1 MESITA
7 ARNISGLEPMSV
19 LHGIA
24 PLCVPMSVSGDFADE
39 VGNRAVPRIVSL
51 WERLGLFYMLEQP
64 QTAPVSNTRV
74 TVNNFTAQMIFRLCS
89 FSHTDRLIERYQ
101 PGSVFPENIRRASQE
116 NVRMIRSAEMRRVF
130 RALTENSRYTEEV
143 GRVFRLI
150 FEKETGGI
158 PLQTVCRALAAL
170 LGSSGGGAV
179 FTAQQR
185 RIFERIAAV
194 LGSEYPESP
203 AAVEISRLGS
213 ASGFT
218 EEQRARILS
227 AVGKTGNRPQ
237 TDAAQI
243 VVQLAERGKSAVE
256 AAELI
261 RREVR
266 SYGFTERHYDRESIR
281 EMIGAVPGRIAP
293 AGRSAAF
300 IAADPESAAARNGA
314 ARPAGG
320 IYEAA
325 ALLYQE
331 LSGTGSDDSA
341 GKTDSST
348 TQQNVEF
355 RRLSGKMTAGISA
368 VFSDILN
375 SAQYGLNNPRYQVE
389 RRIPDRIFRENVL
402 GKAVSAN
409 AETGKP
415 GGIGIPGTSEHSEK
429 AKYAGALN
437 PASEITMKFYADSPA
452 GRLLEQISDGMVNSE
467 SRRGISEYSRQFE
480 IPVSELLAGARLN
493 AGAGIDFG
501 EKQGLSESGEAHVV
515 PMNNMDAPQDVTQT
529 MALPEPILNNFQAEE
544 TGANSVS
551 LWSSFEKSVEGRL
564 TSLFSEIS
572 RNVNFGGRTIVLS
585 GSDTHSES
593 MRTVQNQ
600 VCITAPAL
608 RRILSRFSFET
619 DIYSTAQHSNSDTA
633 LTSVV
638 NETTELLRRYS
649 FEENRHQNSPETHI
663 YQDYSFRETSG
674 FSEKNTIHNS
684 STALTFN
691 NAVQKENEEAP
702 AHSTSK
708 NTNHP
713 TGAVLPPEPQSNA
726 AQREQLILP
735 ERSTS
740 ETANHLTG
748 TLLSPEPQSNAAQR
762 EQLILPERSTSETAN
777 QLAGAVLPPE
787 PQSNAAQTEQ
797 LTIPERS
804 TSENVNQL
812 TGTVLSPEPQSNAAQ
827 REQLILPERSTS
839 ETANQLTGAVLP
851 PEPQS
856 KAAQR
861 EQLTL
866 PERSISETVNQLTG
880 AVLPPE
886 PQSNAAE
893 PDQLTLPERSISET
907 ANQLAGAVLPPE
919 PQSNAAQREQLTIQ
933 ERSTSE
939 NANNLTGAVLPPEP
953 QSNAVQREQLILPE
967 RSTSETANQLTGTVL
982 PPEPQSNAAQREQL
996 ILPERSTSETANQLT
1011 GTVLPPEPQSNAAK
1025 TEQLILPERST
1036 SETANHLTGTLL
1048 SPEPQSKAAQRKQL
1062 TLPERSTS
1070 ETANNLTGAVLP
1082 PEPQSN
1088 AAKTE
1093 LLTPLAQSETQNNER
1108 RTAGSYRDRL
1118 DNKTLSVIDQLI
1130 AETRQPVPV
1139 PEIKEAIPEPEP
1151 ELNYISSEKSVE
1163 SSDVIRSVNIVR
1175 ESIVRHTESHM
1186 SRLIERAYRNSLP
1199 EQPEKKPFTF
1209 RTAEN
1214 TENMLML
1221 VPPTEMDRYRA
1232 QQPYMN
1238 SLPPIELKEPQPA
1251 QAPAETSRTV
1261 TTNRQVTV
1269 NTSVDG
1275 GISSLTRDEIS
1286 RLTDKVYERIENRLA
1301 RERRR
1306 MGL

>member
-130 RALTENSRYTEEV
+130 RALMENSRYTEEV

-203 AAVEISRLGS
+203 AAVEISRLGA

-237 TDAAQI
+237 TDAAKM

-261 RREVR
+261 RSEVR
-266 SYGFTERHYDRESIR
+266 SYGFTERHYDRESFR

-293 AGRSAAF
+293 AGRTAAF
-300 IAADPESAAARNGA
+300 IAADPESTAARNGA

-348 TQQNVEF
+348 TQRNVEF

-375 SAQYGLNNPRYQVE
+375 SAQYSLNNPRYQAE

-415 GGIGIPGTSEHSEK
+415 EGIGIPGTSEHSEK

-437 PASEITMKFYADSPA
+437 PASEITMRFYADSPA

-501 EKQGLSESGEAHVV
+501 EKQGLSQSGEARVV

-564 TSLFSEIS
+564 ISLFSEIS
-572 RNVNFGGRTIVLS
+572 RNVNFGGRTVVLS

-726 AQREQLILP
+726 AQREQLTLP

-740 ETANHLTG
+740 ET
-748 TLLSPEPQSNAAQR
+748 
-762 EQLILPERSTSETAN
+762 
-777 QLAGAVLPPE
+777 
-787 PQSNAAQTEQ
+787 
-797 LTIPERS
+797 
-804 TSENVNQL
+804 VNQL
-812 TGTVLSPEPQSNAAQ
+812 TGT
-827 REQLILPERSTS
+827 
-839 ETANQLTGAVLP
+839 VLP

-893 PDQLTLPERSISET
+893 PDQLTLPERSTSETVNQFTGTVLPPEPQSNAAEPNQLTLPERSTSET
-907 ANQLAGAVLPPE
+907 ANHLTGAVLPPE
-919 PQSNAAQREQLTIQ
+919 PQSNAAQREQLT
-933 ERSTSE
+933 
-939 NANNLTGAVLPPEP
+939 
-953 QSNAVQREQLILPE
+953 LPE
-967 RSTSETANQLTGTVL
+967 RSISETINQLTGTML
-982 PPEPQSNAAQREQL
+982 P
-996 ILPERSTSETANQLT
+996 
-1011 GTVLPPEPQSNAAK
+1011 
-1025 TEQLILPERST
+1025 
-1036 SETANHLTGTLL
+1036 
-1048 SPEPQSKAAQRKQL
+1048 PEPQSKAAQREQL
-1062 TLPERSTS
+1062 ILPERSTS

-1088 AAKTE
+1088 AAQREQLTLPERSISETANQLTGAVLSPEPQSNAAQREQLILPERSISETANHLTGAVLSPEPQSNAARTE

-1163 SSDVIRSVNIVR
+1163 PSDVIRSVNIVR

-1214 TENMLML
+1214 TENMVML

-1251 QAPAETSRTV
+1251 QAPAENSRTV

>member
-1 MESITA
+1 M
-7 ARNISGLEPMSV
+7 
-19 LHGIA
+19 
-24 PLCVPMSVSGDFADE
+24 
-39 VGNRAVPRIVSL
+39 
-51 WERLGLFYMLEQP
+51 
-64 QTAPVSNTRV
+64 
-74 TVNNFTAQMIFRLCS
+74 
-89 FSHTDRLIERYQ
+89 
-101 PGSVFPENIRRASQE
+101 
-116 NVRMIRSAEMRRVF
+116 
-130 RALTENSRYTEEV
+130 
-143 GRVFRLI
+143 
-150 FEKETGGI
+150 
-158 PLQTVCRALAAL
+158 
-170 LGSSGGGAV
+170 
-179 FTAQQR
+179 
-185 RIFERIAAV
+185 

-203 AAVEISRLGS
+203 AAVEISRLGA

-237 TDAAQI
+237 TDAAQM

-261 RREVR
+261 RSEVR

-300 IAADPESAAARNGA
+300 LAADPESAAARNGA

-348 TQQNVEF
+348 TQRNVEF

-375 SAQYGLNNPRYQVE
+375 SAQYSLNNPRYQAE
-389 RRIPDRIFRENVL
+389 RRIPERIFRENVL

-415 GGIGIPGTSEHSEK
+415 GRIGIPGTSEHSEK

-437 PASEITMKFYADSPA
+437 PASEITMRFYADSPA

-501 EKQGLSESGEAHVV
+501 EKRGLSQSGEARVV
-515 PMNNMDAPQDVTQT
+515 PMNNTDAPQDVTQT
-529 MALPEPILNNFQAEE
+529 MAFPEPILNNFQAEE

-572 RNVNFGGRTIVLS
+572 RNVNFGGRTVVLS
-585 GSDTHSES
+585 GSDTHSKS

-619 DIYSTAQHSNSDTA
+619 DIYSTAQHSNSDTT

-638 NETTELLRRYS
+638 SETAELLRRYS

-674 FSEKNTIHNS
+674 FSEKNTVYNS

-726 AQREQLILP
+726 A
-735 ERSTS
+735 
-740 ETANHLTG
+740 
-748 TLLSPEPQSNAAQR
+748 EPD
-762 EQLILPERSTSETAN
+762 
-777 QLAGAVLPPE
+777 
-787 PQSNAAQTEQ
+787 Q
-797 LTIPERS
+797 LTI
-804 TSENVNQL
+804 
-812 TGTVLSPEPQSNAAQ
+812 
-827 REQLILPERSTS
+827 PERSTS

-856 KAAQR
+856 NAAQR

-866 PERSISETVNQLTG
+866 PERSTSETV
-880 AVLPPE
+880 
-886 PQSNAAE
+886 
-893 PDQLTLPERSISET
+893 
-907 ANQLAGAVLPPE
+907 
-919 PQSNAAQREQLTIQ
+919 
-933 ERSTSE
+933 
-939 NANNLTGAVLPPEP
+939 
-953 QSNAVQREQLILPE
+953 
-967 RSTSETANQLTGTVL
+967 NQLTGTVL

-1011 GTVLPPEPQSNAAK
+1011 GVVLPPEPQSNAAEPDQLTHPERSTSETANQLTGVVLPPESQSNAAK

-1036 SETANHLTGTLL
+1036 SETVN
-1048 SPEPQSKAAQRKQL
+1048 Q
-1062 TLPERSTS
+1062 
-1070 ETANNLTGAVLP
+1070 LTGAVLP

-1088 AAKTE
+1088 AARTE

-1163 SSDVIRSVNIVR
+1163 PSDVIRSVNIVR

-1186 SRLIERAYRNSLP
+1186 SRLIERAYRNTLP

-1214 TENMLML
+1214 TENMVML
-1221 VPPTEMDRYRA
+1221 VPPAEMDRYRA

-1251 QAPAETSRTV
+1251 QAPAENSRTV

>member
-203 AAVEISRLGS
+203 AAVEISRLGA

-227 AVGKTGNRPQ
+227 SVGKTGNRPQ
-237 TDAAQI
+237 TDAAQM

-261 RREVR
+261 RSEVR

-293 AGRSAAF
+293 VGRSAAF
-300 IAADPESAAARNGA
+300 LAADPESAAARNGA

-348 TQQNVEF
+348 TQRNVEF

-375 SAQYGLNNPRYQVE
+375 SAQYSLNNPRYQAE
-389 RRIPDRIFRENVL
+389 RKIPERIFRENVL
-402 GKAVSAN
+402 GKTVSAN

-415 GGIGIPGTSEHSEK
+415 GEIGIPGTSEHSEK

-437 PASEITMKFYADSPA
+437 PASEITMRFYADSPA

-480 IPVSELLAGARLN
+480 IPVSELLTGAQLN

-572 RNVNFGGRTIVLS
+572 RNVNFGGRTVVLS

-608 RRILSRFSFET
+608 RRILSRLSFET
-619 DIYSTAQHSNSDTA
+619 DIYSTTQHSNSDTA

-638 NETTELLRRYS
+638 NETAELLRRYS
-649 FEENRHQNSPETHI
+649 FEEDRHQNSPETHI

-674 FSEKNTIHNS
+674 FSEKNTVHNS

-713 TGAVLPPEPQSNA
+713 TGAVLS
-726 AQREQLILP
+726 
-735 ERSTS
+735 S
-740 ETANHLTG
+740 
-748 TLLSPEPQSNAAQR
+748 EPQSNAAQR

-787 PQSNAAQTEQ
+787 S
-797 LTIPERS
+797 
-804 TSENVNQL
+804 
-812 TGTVLSPEPQSNAAQ
+812 QSNAAQ

-839 ETANQLTGAVLP
+839 ET
-851 PEPQS
+851 
-856 KAAQR
+856 
-861 EQLTL
+861 
-866 PERSISETVNQLTG
+866 VNQLTG
-880 AVLPPE
+880 
-886 PQSNAAE
+886 
-893 PDQLTLPERSISET
+893 T
-907 ANQLAGAVLPPE
+907 
-919 PQSNAAQREQLTIQ
+919 
-933 ERSTSE
+933 
-939 NANNLTGAVLPPEP
+939 VLPPEP

-967 RSTSETANQLTGTVL
+967 RSTSETANHLTGAVF
-982 PPEPQSNAAQREQL
+982 PPEL
-996 ILPERSTSETANQLT
+996 
-1011 GTVLPPEPQSNAAK
+1011 QSNAAK
-1025 TEQLILPERST
+1025 TEQLILPERSI
-1036 SETANHLTGTLL
+1036 SETANHLTG
-1048 SPEPQSKAAQRKQL
+1048 
-1062 TLPERSTS
+1062 
-1070 ETANNLTGAVLP
+1070 AVLS

-1088 AAKTE
+1088 AARTE

-1163 SSDVIRSVNIVR
+1163 PSDVIRSVNIVR

-1186 SRLIERAYRNSLP
+1186 SRLIERAYRNTLP
-1199 EQPEKKPFTF
+1199 EQPEKKPFKF

-1214 TENMLML
+1214 TENMVML

-1251 QAPAETSRTV
+1251 QAPAENSRTV

>member
-116 NVRMIRSAEMRRVF
+116 NVRMIRSAEMRSVF
-130 RALTENSRYTEEV
+130 RAFTENSRYTEEV

-203 AAVEISRLGS
+203 VAVEISRLGA

-227 AVGKTGNRPQ
+227 AVGRTGNRPQ
-237 TDAAQI
+237 TDAAQM

-261 RREVR
+261 RSEVR

-281 EMIGAVPGRIAP
+281 EMVGAVPGRIAP

-300 IAADPESAAARNGA
+300 IAADPESTAARNGA

-348 TQQNVEF
+348 TQRNVEF

-375 SAQYGLNNPRYQVE
+375 SAQYSLNNPRYRAE

-415 GGIGIPGTSEHSEK
+415 GEIGIPGTSEHSEK
-429 AKYAGALN
+429 AKYAGTLN
-437 PASEITMKFYADSPA
+437 PASEIAMKFYADSPA
-452 GRLLEQISDGMVNSE
+452 GRLLELISDGMANSE

-480 IPVSELLAGARLN
+480 IPVSELLAGAQLN

-501 EKQGLSESGEAHVV
+501 EKQGLSESGEARVV

-544 TGANSVS
+544 AGANSVS

-572 RNVNFGGRTIVLS
+572 RNVNFGGRTVVLS
-585 GSDTHSES
+585 ESDTHPES

-649 FEENRHQNSPETHI
+649 FEEDRHQNSPETHI

-674 FSEKNTIHNS
+674 FSEKNTVHNS

-726 AQREQLILP
+726 AQREQLTLP
-735 ERSTS
+735 ERSTSETANQLTGVVLSPEPQSNAAQREQLTLPERSIS

-762 EQLILPERSTSETAN
+762 EQL
-777 QLAGAVLPPE
+777 
-787 PQSNAAQTEQ
+787 
-797 LTIPERS
+797 
-804 TSENVNQL
+804 
-812 TGTVLSPEPQSNAAQ
+812 
-827 REQLILPERSTS
+827 
-839 ETANQLTGAVLP
+839 
-851 PEPQS
+851 
-856 KAAQR
+856 
-861 EQLTL
+861 TL
-866 PERSISETVNQLTG
+866 P
-880 AVLPPE
+880 
-886 PQSNAAE
+886 
-893 PDQLTLPERSISET
+893 DRSISET
-907 ANQLAGAVLPPE
+907 ANHLTGAVLPPE
-919 PQSNAAQREQLTIQ
+919 PQSNAAQREQLTI
-933 ERSTSE
+933 
-939 NANNLTGAVLPPEP
+939 PEP
-953 QSNAVQREQLILPE
+953 
-967 RSTSETANQLTGTVL
+967 STSETVNQPTGTVL
-982 PPEPQSNAAQREQL
+982 PPEPQSNAAR
-996 ILPERSTSETANQLT
+996 
-1011 GTVLPPEPQSNAAK
+1011 
-1025 TEQLILPERST
+1025 
-1036 SETANHLTGTLL
+1036 
-1048 SPEPQSKAAQRKQL
+1048 
-1062 TLPERSTS
+1062 
-1070 ETANNLTGAVLP
+1070 
-1082 PEPQSN
+1082 
-1088 AAKTE
+1088 TE

-1163 SSDVIRSVNIVR
+1163 PSDVIRSVNIVR

-1214 TENMLML
+1214 TENMVML

-1251 QAPAETSRTV
+1251 QAPAESSRTV

>member
-130 RALTENSRYTEEV
+130 RALMENSRYTEEV

-203 AAVEISRLGS
+203 AAVEISRLGA

-237 TDAAQI
+237 TDAAKM

-261 RREVR
+261 RSEVR
-266 SYGFTERHYDRESIR
+266 SYGFTERHYDRESFR

-293 AGRSAAF
+293 AGRTAAF
-300 IAADPESAAARNGA
+300 IAADPESTAARNGA

-348 TQQNVEF
+348 TQRNVEF

-375 SAQYGLNNPRYQVE
+375 SAQYSLNNPRYQAE

-415 GGIGIPGTSEHSEK
+415 EGIGIPGTSEHSEK

-437 PASEITMKFYADSPA
+437 PASEITMRFYADSPA

-501 EKQGLSESGEAHVV
+501 EKQGLSQSGEARVV

-564 TSLFSEIS
+564 ISLFSEIS
-572 RNVNFGGRTIVLS
+572 RNVNFGGRTVVLS

-726 AQREQLILP
+726 AQREQLTLP

-740 ETANHLTG
+740 ET
-748 TLLSPEPQSNAAQR
+748 
-762 EQLILPERSTSETAN
+762 
-777 QLAGAVLPPE
+777 V
-787 PQSNAAQTEQ
+787 
-797 LTIPERS
+797 
-804 TSENVNQL
+804 
-812 TGTVLSPEPQSNAAQ
+812 
-827 REQLILPERSTS
+827 
-839 ETANQLTGAVLP
+839 
-851 PEPQS
+851 
-856 KAAQR
+856 
-861 EQLTL
+861 
-866 PERSISETVNQLTG
+866 
-880 AVLPPE
+880 
-886 PQSNAAE
+886 
-893 PDQLTLPERSISET
+893 
-907 ANQLAGAVLPPE
+907 
-919 PQSNAAQREQLTIQ
+919 
-933 ERSTSE
+933 
-939 NANNLTGAVLPPEP
+939 
-953 QSNAVQREQLILPE
+953 
-967 RSTSETANQLTGTVL
+967 NQLTGTVL
-982 PPEPQSNAAQREQL
+982 PPEPQSNAAQ
-996 ILPERSTSETANQLT
+996 
-1011 GTVLPPEPQSNAAK
+1011 
-1025 TEQLILPERST
+1025 
-1036 SETANHLTGTLL
+1036 
-1048 SPEPQSKAAQRKQL
+1048 
-1062 TLPERSTS
+1062 
-1070 ETANNLTGAVLP
+1070 
-1082 PEPQSN
+1082 
-1088 AAKTE
+1088 TE
-1093 LLTPLAQSETQNNER
+1093 LLTPLAQSETKNNER

-1130 AETRQPVPV
+1130 AETRQPIPV

-1163 SSDVIRSVNIVR
+1163 PSDVIRSVNIVR

-1186 SRLIERAYRNSLP
+1186 SRLIERAYRNTLP

-1214 TENMLML
+1214 TENMVML
-1221 VPPTEMDRYRA
+1221 VPPAEMDRYRA

-1251 QAPAETSRTV
+1251 QAPAENSRTV

>member
-194 LGSEYPESP
+194 LGSEYPETP
-203 AAVEISRLGS
+203 AAVEISRLGA

-237 TDAAQI
+237 TDAAQM

-261 RREVR
+261 RSEVR

-300 IAADPESAAARNGA
+300 LAADPESAAARNGA

-348 TQQNVEF
+348 TQRNVEF

-375 SAQYGLNNPRYQVE
+375 SAQYSLNNPRYQAE
-389 RRIPDRIFRENVL
+389 RRIPERIFRENVL

-415 GGIGIPGTSEHSEK
+415 GRIGIPGTSEHSEK

-437 PASEITMKFYADSPA
+437 PASEITMRFYADSPA

-501 EKQGLSESGEAHVV
+501 EKQGLSQSGEARVV

-529 MALPEPILNNFQAEE
+529 MALPEPIMNNFQAEE
-544 TGANSVS
+544 AGANSVS

-572 RNVNFGGRTIVLS
+572 RNVNFGGRTAVLS

-638 NETTELLRRYS
+638 NETAELLRRYS
-649 FEENRHQNSPETHI
+649 FEEDRHQNSPETHI

-674 FSEKNTIHNS
+674 FSEKNTVHNS

-726 AQREQLILP
+726 VQREQLTLP
-735 ERSTS
+735 E
-740 ETANHLTG
+740 
-748 TLLSPEPQSNAAQR
+748 P
-762 EQLILPERSTSETAN
+762 STSETAN
-777 QLAGAVLPPE
+777 QFTGTVLPPE

-797 LTIPERS
+797 LT
-804 TSENVNQL
+804 
-812 TGTVLSPEPQSNAAQ
+812 
-827 REQLILPERSTS
+827 LPERSTS
-839 ETANQLTGAVLP
+839 ET
-851 PEPQS
+851 
-856 KAAQR
+856 
-861 EQLTL
+861 
-866 PERSISETVNQLTG
+866 VNQLTG
-880 AVLPPE
+880 
-886 PQSNAAE
+886 
-893 PDQLTLPERSISET
+893 T
-907 ANQLAGAVLPPE
+907 
-919 PQSNAAQREQLTIQ
+919 
-933 ERSTSE
+933 
-939 NANNLTGAVLPPEP
+939 VLPPEP

-967 RSTSETANQLTGTVL
+967 RSTSETANHLTGAVF
-982 PPEPQSNAAQREQL
+982 PPEL
-996 ILPERSTSETANQLT
+996 
-1011 GTVLPPEPQSNAAK
+1011 QSNAAK
-1025 TEQLILPERST
+1025 TEQLILPERSI
-1036 SETANHLTGTLL
+1036 SETANHLTG
-1048 SPEPQSKAAQRKQL
+1048 
-1062 TLPERSTS
+1062 
-1070 ETANNLTGAVLP
+1070 AVLS

-1088 AAKTE
+1088 AARTE

-1163 SSDVIRSVNIVR
+1163 PSDVIRSVNIVR

-1186 SRLIERAYRNSLP
+1186 SRLIERAYRNTLP

-1214 TENMLML
+1214 TENMVML

-1251 QAPAETSRTV
+1251 QAPAENSRTV
-1261 TTNRQVTV
+1261 TTNRQITV

>member
-51 WERLGLFYMLEQP
+51 WERLGLFYMIEQP
-64 QTAPVSNTRV
+64 QTAPVSNTHV

-185 RIFERIAAV
+185 RLFERIAAV

-203 AAVEISRLGS
+203 AAVEISRLGA

-237 TDAAQI
+237 TDAAQM

-261 RREVR
+261 RSEVR

-293 AGRSAAF
+293 VGRSAAF
-300 IAADPESAAARNGA
+300 IAADSESAAARNGV

-348 TQQNVEF
+348 TQRNVEF

-375 SAQYGLNNPRYQVE
+375 SAQYSLNNPRYQAE

-437 PASEITMKFYADSPA
+437 PASEIAMKFYADSPA

-501 EKQGLSESGEAHVV
+501 EKQGLSQSGEARVV

-529 MALPEPILNNFQAEE
+529 MALPEPILNNFQQAEE
-544 TGANSVS
+544 AGANSVS

-572 RNVNFGGRTIVLS
+572 RNVNTGGRTAVLS
-585 GSDTHSES
+585 ESDTHPES

-674 FSEKNTIHNS
+674 FSEKNTVYNS

-713 TGAVLPPEPQSNA
+713 TGAVLS
-726 AQREQLILP
+726 
-735 ERSTS
+735 
-740 ETANHLTG
+740 
-748 TLLSPEPQSNAAQR
+748 
-762 EQLILPERSTSETAN
+762 
-777 QLAGAVLPPE
+777 
-787 PQSNAAQTEQ
+787 
-797 LTIPERS
+797 
-804 TSENVNQL
+804 
-812 TGTVLSPEPQSNAAQ
+812 
-827 REQLILPERSTS
+827 
-839 ETANQLTGAVLP
+839 
-851 PEPQS
+851 
-856 KAAQR
+856 
-861 EQLTL
+861 
-866 PERSISETVNQLTG
+866 
-880 AVLPPE
+880 
-886 PQSNAAE
+886 
-893 PDQLTLPERSISET
+893 
-907 ANQLAGAVLPPE
+907 
-919 PQSNAAQREQLTIQ
+919 
-933 ERSTSE
+933 
-939 NANNLTGAVLPPEP
+939 PEP
-953 QSNAVQREQLILPE
+953 QSNAVQREQLTLPE

-996 ILPERSTSETANQLT
+996 TIQ
-1011 GTVLPPEPQSNAAK
+1011 
-1025 TEQLILPERST
+1025 ERST

-1048 SPEPQSKAAQRKQL
+1048 SPEPQSNAAEPDQLKHPERSTSETANQLAGAVLPPESQSNAAQREQLILPERSTSETVNQL
-1062 TLPERSTS
+1062 TGTVLPPEPQSNAVQREQLILPERSTS
-1070 ETANNLTGAVLP
+1070 ETANHLTGAVFPPELQSNAAKTEQLILPERSISETANHLTGAVLS

-1088 AAKTE
+1088 AARTE

-1163 SSDVIRSVNIVR
+1163 PSDVIRSVNIVR

-1186 SRLIERAYRNSLP
+1186 SRLIERAYRNTLP

-1214 TENMLML
+1214 TENMVML

-1251 QAPAETSRTV
+1251 QAPAENSRTV
-1261 TTNRQVTV
+1261 TTNRQITV

>member
-203 AAVEISRLGS
+203 AAVEISRLGA

-227 AVGKTGNRPQ
+227 SVGKTGNRPQ
-237 TDAAQI
+237 TDAAQM

-261 RREVR
+261 RSEVR

-293 AGRSAAF
+293 VGRSAAF
-300 IAADPESAAARNGA
+300 LAADPESAAARNGA

-348 TQQNVEF
+348 TQRNVEF

-375 SAQYGLNNPRYQVE
+375 SAQYSLNNPRYQAE
-389 RRIPDRIFRENVL
+389 RKIPERIFRENVL
-402 GKAVSAN
+402 GKTVSAN

-415 GGIGIPGTSEHSEK
+415 GEIGIPGTSEHSEK

-437 PASEITMKFYADSPA
+437 PASEITMRFYADSPA

-480 IPVSELLAGARLN
+480 IPVSELLTGAQLN

-544 TGANSVS
+544 AGANSVS

-638 NETTELLRRYS
+638 NETAELLRRYS
-649 FEENRHQNSPETHI
+649 FEEDRHQNSPETHI

-674 FSEKNTIHNS
+674 FSEKNTVHNS

-726 AQREQLILP
+726 AQREQLTLP

-740 ETANHLTG
+740 ETAHHLTG
-748 TLLSPEPQSNAAQR
+748 
-762 EQLILPERSTSETAN
+762 
-777 QLAGAVLPPE
+777 V
-787 PQSNAAQTEQ
+787 
-797 LTIPERS
+797 
-804 TSENVNQL
+804 
-812 TGTVLSPEPQSNAAQ
+812 VLSPEPQSNAAQ
-827 REQLILPERSTS
+827 REQL
-839 ETANQLTGAVLP
+839 
-851 PEPQS
+851 
-856 KAAQR
+856 
-861 EQLTL
+861 TL
-866 PERSISETVNQLTG
+866 PERSI
-880 AVLPPE
+880 
-886 PQSNAAE
+886 
-893 PDQLTLPERSISET
+893 
-907 ANQLAGAVLPPE
+907 
-919 PQSNAAQREQLTIQ
+919 
-933 ERSTSE
+933 
-939 NANNLTGAVLPPEP
+939 
-953 QSNAVQREQLILPE
+953 
-967 RSTSETANQLTGTVL
+967 
-982 PPEPQSNAAQREQL
+982 
-996 ILPERSTSETANQLT
+996 
-1011 GTVLPPEPQSNAAK
+1011 
-1025 TEQLILPERST
+1025 

-1088 AAKTE
+1088 AAQTE
-1093 LLTPLAQSETQNNER
+1093 LLTPLAQSETKNNER

-1163 SSDVIRSVNIVR
+1163 PSDVIRSVNIVR

-1214 TENMLML
+1214 TENMVML
-1221 VPPTEMDRYRA
+1221 VPPAEMDRYRA

-1251 QAPAETSRTV
+1251 QAPAENSRTV

>member
-544 TGANSVS
+544 AGANSVS

-638 NETTELLRRYS
+638 NETAELLRRYS
-649 FEENRHQNSPETHI
+649 FEEDRHQNSPETHI

-713 TGAVLPPEPQSNA
+713 
-726 AQREQLILP
+726 
-735 ERSTS
+735 
-740 ETANHLTG
+740 
-748 TLLSPEPQSNAAQR
+748 
-762 EQLILPERSTSETAN
+762 
-777 QLAGAVLPPE
+777 
-787 PQSNAAQTEQ
+787 
-797 LTIPERS
+797 
-804 TSENVNQL
+804 
-812 TGTVLSPEPQSNAAQ
+812 
-827 REQLILPERSTS
+827 
-839 ETANQLTGAVLP
+839 
-851 PEPQS
+851 
-856 KAAQR
+856 
-861 EQLTL
+861 
-866 PERSISETVNQLTG
+866 
-880 AVLPPE
+880 
-886 PQSNAAE
+886 
-893 PDQLTLPERSISET
+893 
-907 ANQLAGAVLPPE
+907 
-919 PQSNAAQREQLTIQ
+919 
-933 ERSTSE
+933 
-939 NANNLTGAVLPPEP
+939 
-953 QSNAVQREQLILPE
+953 
-967 RSTSETANQLTGTVL
+967 
-982 PPEPQSNAAQREQL
+982 
-996 ILPERSTSETANQLT
+996 
-1011 GTVLPPEPQSNAAK
+1011 
-1025 TEQLILPERST
+1025 
-1036 SETANHLTGTLL
+1036 
-1048 SPEPQSKAAQRKQL
+1048 
-1062 TLPERSTS
+1062 
-1070 ETANNLTGAVLP
+1070 TGAVLP

-1163 SSDVIRSVNIVR
+1163 PSDVIRSVNIVR

-1214 TENMLML
+1214 TENMVML
-1221 VPPTEMDRYRA
+1221 VPPAEMDRYRA

-1261 TTNRQVTV
+1261 TTNRQITV

>member
-64 QTAPVSNTRV
+64 QTAQVSNTRV

-203 AAVEISRLGS
+203 AAVEISRLGA

-218 EEQRARILS
+218 EEQRAHILS
-227 AVGKTGNRPQ
+227 AVGKTGNPPQ
-237 TDAAQI
+237 TDAAQM

-261 RREVR
+261 RSEVR

-281 EMIGAVPGRIAP
+281 EMIGAVPGKIAP
-293 AGRSAAF
+293 VGRSAAF
-300 IAADPESAAARNGA
+300 IAADSESAAARNGV

-348 TQQNVEF
+348 TQRNVEF

-375 SAQYGLNNPRYQVE
+375 SAQYSLNNPRYQAE
-389 RRIPDRIFRENVL
+389 RRIPERIFRENVL

-437 PASEITMKFYADSPA
+437 PASEITMRFYADSPA

-467 SRRGISEYSRQFE
+467 FRRGISEYSRQFE

-501 EKQGLSESGEAHVV
+501 EKQGLSESGEARVV
-515 PMNNMDAPQDVTQT
+515 PMNNMDAPQDITQT
-529 MALPEPILNNFQAEE
+529 MALPEPILNNLQAEE
-544 TGANSVS
+544 NGANSVS

-572 RNVNFGGRTIVLS
+572 RNVNFGGRTVVLS
-585 GSDTHSES
+585 GSDTHSKS

-608 RRILSRFSFET
+608 RRILSRLSFET

-638 NETTELLRRYS
+638 NETAELLRRYS
-649 FEENRHQNSPETHI
+649 FEENLHQNSPETHI

-674 FSEKNTIHNS
+674 FSEKNTVYNS

-726 AQREQLILP
+726 AQREQLTIQ
-735 ERSTS
+735 ESSTS
-740 ETANHLTG
+740 ETANHLTSAV
-748 TLLSPEPQSNAAQR
+748 LPPEPQSNAAQR
-762 EQLILPERSTSETAN
+762 EQLI
-777 QLAGAVLPPE
+777 
-787 PQSNAAQTEQ
+787 
-797 LTIPERS
+797 
-804 TSENVNQL
+804 
-812 TGTVLSPEPQSNAAQ
+812 
-827 REQLILPERSTS
+827 
-839 ETANQLTGAVLP
+839 
-851 PEPQS
+851 
-856 KAAQR
+856 
-861 EQLTL
+861 L

-886 PQSNAAE
+886 PQSNAAQTE
-893 PDQLTLPERSISET
+893 QLILPERSISEH
-907 ANQLAGAVLPPE
+907 ANNLTGTVLPPE

-933 ERSTSE
+933 ERSISE
-939 NANNLTGAVLPPEP
+939 HANNLTGAVIPPEP
-953 QSNAVQREQLILPE
+953 QSNAAQREQLTFPE

-996 ILPERSTSETANQLT
+996 TIQESSISETVNQLTGAVLPPEPQSNAAQREQLILPERSTSETVNQLT
-1011 GTVLPPEPQSNAAK
+1011 GTVLPPEPQSNAVQR
-1025 TEQLILPERST
+1025 EQLTLPERSI
-1036 SETANHLTGTLL
+1036 SETVNHLTGTLL
-1048 SPEPQSKAAQRKQL
+1048 S
-1062 TLPERSTS
+1062 
-1070 ETANNLTGAVLP
+1070 

-1093 LLTPLAQSETQNNER
+1093 LLTPPAQSETQNNER

-1130 AETRQPVPV
+1130 AETRQSVPV
-1139 PEIKEAIPEPEP
+1139 PEIKEAISEPEP

-1163 SSDVIRSVNIVR
+1163 PSDVIRSVNIVR

-1214 TENMLML
+1214 TENMVML

-1286 RLTDKVYERIENRLA
+1286 RLTDKVYERIETRLV

>member
-51 WERLGLFYMLEQP
+51 WERLGLFYMIEQP
-64 QTAPVSNTRV
+64 QTAPVSNTHV

-203 AAVEISRLGS
+203 AAVEISRLGA

-237 TDAAQI
+237 TDAAQM
-243 VVQLAERGKSAVE
+243 VVQLAEHGKSAVE

-325 ALLYQE
+325 ELLYQE

-544 TGANSVS
+544 AGANSVS

-638 NETTELLRRYS
+638 NETAELLRRYS
-649 FEENRHQNSPETHI
+649 FEEDRHQNSPETHI

-674 FSEKNTIHNS
+674 FSEKNIVHNS

-702 AHSTSK
+702 
-708 NTNHP
+708 
-713 TGAVLPPEPQSNA
+713 
-726 AQREQLILP
+726 
-735 ERSTS
+735 
-740 ETANHLTG
+740 
-748 TLLSPEPQSNAAQR
+748 
-762 EQLILPERSTSETAN
+762 ERSTSETAN
-777 QLAGAVLPPE
+777 QLTGVVFSPE

-797 LTIPERS
+797 LI
-804 TSENVNQL
+804 
-812 TGTVLSPEPQSNAAQ
+812 
-827 REQLILPERSTS
+827 
-839 ETANQLTGAVLP
+839 
-851 PEPQS
+851 
-856 KAAQR
+856 
-861 EQLTL
+861 
-866 PERSISETVNQLTG
+866 
-880 AVLPPE
+880 
-886 PQSNAAE
+886 
-893 PDQLTLPERSISET
+893 LPERSISET
-907 ANQLAGAVLPPE
+907 ANQL
-919 PQSNAAQREQLTIQ
+919 
-933 ERSTSE
+933 
-939 NANNLTGAVLPPEP
+939 TGA
-953 QSNAVQREQLILPE
+953 
-967 RSTSETANQLTGTVL
+967 VL

-1011 GTVLPPEPQSNAAK
+1011 GTVLTPEPQSNAAKTEQLILPERSISETANQLTGTVLPPEPQSNAAQREQLTLPERSTSETANQLTGVVLPPESQSNAAK

-1036 SETANHLTGTLL
+1036 SETVN
-1048 SPEPQSKAAQRKQL
+1048 Q
-1062 TLPERSTS
+1062 
-1070 ETANNLTGAVLP
+1070 LTGAVLP

-1088 AAKTE
+1088 AARTE

-1163 SSDVIRSVNIVR
+1163 LSDVIRSVNIVR

-1186 SRLIERAYRNSLP
+1186 SRLIERAYRNTLP

-1214 TENMLML
+1214 TENMVML

-1251 QAPAETSRTV
+1251 QAPAENSRTV
-1261 TTNRQVTV
+1261 TTNRQITV

>member
-179 FTAQQR
+179 FTTQQR

-203 AAVEISRLGS
+203 AAVEISRLGA

-237 TDAAQI
+237 TDAAQM

-261 RREVR
+261 RSEVR

-348 TQQNVEF
+348 TQRNVEF

-375 SAQYGLNNPRYQVE
+375 SAQYSLNNPRYQAE
-389 RRIPDRIFRENVL
+389 RKIPERIFRENVL
-402 GKAVSAN
+402 GKTVSAN

-415 GGIGIPGTSEHSEK
+415 GEIGIPGTSEHSEK

-437 PASEITMKFYADSPA
+437 PASEITMRFYADSPA

-480 IPVSELLAGARLN
+480 IPVSELLTGAQLN

-544 TGANSVS
+544 AGANSVS

-638 NETTELLRRYS
+638 NETAELLRRYS
-649 FEENRHQNSPETHI
+649 FEEDRHQNSPETHI

-674 FSEKNTIHNS
+674 FSEKNTVHNS

-691 NAVQKENEEAP
+691 NVVQKENEEAP

-713 TGAVLPPEPQSNA
+713 TGAVL
-726 AQREQLILP
+726 
-735 ERSTS
+735 
-740 ETANHLTG
+740 
-748 TLLSPEPQSNAAQR
+748 SPEPQSNAAQR
-762 EQLILPERSTSETAN
+762 EQLTLPERSTSET
-777 QLAGAVLPPE
+777 V
-787 PQSNAAQTEQ
+787 
-797 LTIPERS
+797 
-804 TSENVNQL
+804 
-812 TGTVLSPEPQSNAAQ
+812 
-827 REQLILPERSTS
+827 
-839 ETANQLTGAVLP
+839 NQLTGAVLP

-856 KAAQR
+856 NAA
-861 EQLTL
+861 EPDQLTL
-866 PERSISETVNQLTG
+866 PERSTSETVNQLTG

-967 RSTSETANQLTGTVL
+967 RSTSETVNQLTGAVLSPEPQSKAAQRDQLILPERSISETANQLTGTVL
-982 PPEPQSNAAQREQL
+982 PPEPQSNAAQREHLTIQEL
-996 ILPERSTSETANQLT
+996 STSETANHLT
-1011 GTVLPPEPQSNAAK
+1011 GAVLSPEPQSNAA
-1025 TEQLILPERST
+1025 EPDQLILPERST
-1036 SETANHLTGTLL
+1036 SETANHLTG
-1048 SPEPQSKAAQRKQL
+1048 
-1062 TLPERSTS
+1062 
-1070 ETANNLTGAVLP
+1070 AVLP
-1082 PEPQSN
+1082 PEPQSD
-1088 AAKTE
+1088 AAQTE

-1130 AETRQPVPV
+1130 AETRQPIPV

-1163 SSDVIRSVNIVR
+1163 PSDVIRSVNIVR

-1186 SRLIERAYRNSLP
+1186 SRLIERAYRNTLP

-1214 TENMLML
+1214 TENMVML
-1221 VPPTEMDRYRA
+1221 VPPAEMDRYRA

-1251 QAPAETSRTV
+1251 QAPAENSRTV

>member
-1 MESITA
+1 MENITA

-64 QTAPVSNTRV
+64 QTAPVSNTHV

-203 AAVEISRLGS
+203 AAVEISRLGA

-227 AVGKTGNRPQ
+227 AVGRTGNRPQ
-237 TDAAQI
+237 TDAAQM

-261 RREVR
+261 RSEVR

-281 EMIGAVPGRIAP
+281 EMVGAVPGRIAP

-300 IAADPESAAARNGA
+300 IAADPESTAARNGV

-331 LSGTGSDDSA
+331 LSGTGSDESA

-348 TQQNVEF
+348 TQRNVEF

-375 SAQYGLNNPRYQVE
+375 SAQYSLNNPRYQAE

-415 GGIGIPGTSEHSEK
+415 GGIGIPGTSEHLEK

-437 PASEITMKFYADSPA
+437 PASEIAMKFYADSPA
-452 GRLLEQISDGMVNSE
+452 GRLLELISDGLVNSE

-480 IPVSELLAGARLN
+480 FPVSELLAGARLN

-501 EKQGLSESGEAHVV
+501 EKQGLSESGEARVV
-515 PMNNMDAPQDVTQT
+515 PMNNMDAPQDITQT
-529 MALPEPILNNFQAEE
+529 MALPEPILNNLQAEE
-544 TGANSVS
+544 NGANSVS

-572 RNVNFGGRTIVLS
+572 RNVNFGGRTVVLS
-585 GSDTHSES
+585 GSDTHSKS

-608 RRILSRFSFET
+608 RRILSRLSFET

-638 NETTELLRRYS
+638 NETAELLRRYS
-649 FEENRHQNSPETHI
+649 FEENLHQNSPETHI

-674 FSEKNTIHNS
+674 FSEKNTVYNS

-726 AQREQLILP
+726 AQREQLTIQ
-735 ERSTS
+735 ESSTS
-740 ETANHLTG
+740 ETANHLTSAV
-748 TLLSPEPQSNAAQR
+748 LPPEPQSNAAQR
-762 EQLILPERSTSETAN
+762 EQLI
-777 QLAGAVLPPE
+777 
-787 PQSNAAQTEQ
+787 
-797 LTIPERS
+797 
-804 TSENVNQL
+804 
-812 TGTVLSPEPQSNAAQ
+812 
-827 REQLILPERSTS
+827 
-839 ETANQLTGAVLP
+839 
-851 PEPQS
+851 
-856 KAAQR
+856 
-861 EQLTL
+861 L

-886 PQSNAAE
+886 PQSNAAQTE
-893 PDQLTLPERSISET
+893 QLILPERSISEH
-907 ANQLAGAVLPPE
+907 ANNLTGTVLPPE
-919 PQSNAAQREQLTIQ
+919 PQSNAA
-933 ERSTSE
+933 
-939 NANNLTGAVLPPEP
+939 EP
-953 QSNAVQREQLILPE
+953 DQLILPE
-967 RSTSETANQLTGTVL
+967 RSTSETANQLTGAVL
-982 PPEPQSNAAQREQL
+982 SPEPQSNAAR
-996 ILPERSTSETANQLT
+996 
-1011 GTVLPPEPQSNAAK
+1011 
-1025 TEQLILPERST
+1025 
-1036 SETANHLTGTLL
+1036 
-1048 SPEPQSKAAQRKQL
+1048 
-1062 TLPERSTS
+1062 
-1070 ETANNLTGAVLP
+1070 
-1082 PEPQSN
+1082 
-1088 AAKTE
+1088 TE

-1214 TENMLML
+1214 TENMVML
-1221 VPPTEMDRYRA
+1221 VPPTEIDRYRA

-1261 TTNRQVTV
+1261 TTNRQITV

-1286 RLTDKVYERIENRLA
+1286 RLTDKVYERIETRLV

>member
-1 MESITA
+1 MENITA

-51 WERLGLFYMLEQP
+51 WERLGLFYMIEQP
-64 QTAPVSNTRV
+64 QTAPVSNTHV

-116 NVRMIRSAEMRRVF
+116 NVRMIRSAEMRSVF
-130 RALTENSRYTEEV
+130 RAFTENSRYTEEV

-203 AAVEISRLGS
+203 VAVEISRLGA

-227 AVGKTGNRPQ
+227 AVGRTGNRPQ
-237 TDAAQI
+237 TDAAQM

-261 RREVR
+261 RSEVR

-281 EMIGAVPGRIAP
+281 EMVGAVPGRIAP

-300 IAADPESAAARNGA
+300 IAADPESTAARNGA

-544 TGANSVS
+544 AGANSVS

-638 NETTELLRRYS
+638 NETAELLRRYS
-649 FEENRHQNSPETHI
+649 FEEDRHQNSPETHI

-674 FSEKNTIHNS
+674 FSEKNTVHNS

-691 NAVQKENEEAP
+691 NVVQKENEEAP
-702 AHSTSK
+702 AHPTSK

-713 TGAVLPPEPQSNA
+713 
-726 AQREQLILP
+726 
-735 ERSTS
+735 
-740 ETANHLTG
+740 
-748 TLLSPEPQSNAAQR
+748 
-762 EQLILPERSTSETAN
+762 
-777 QLAGAVLPPE
+777 
-787 PQSNAAQTEQ
+787 
-797 LTIPERS
+797 
-804 TSENVNQL
+804 
-812 TGTVLSPEPQSNAAQ
+812 
-827 REQLILPERSTS
+827 
-839 ETANQLTGAVLP
+839 
-851 PEPQS
+851 
-856 KAAQR
+856 
-861 EQLTL
+861 
-866 PERSISETVNQLTG
+866 
-880 AVLPPE
+880 
-886 PQSNAAE
+886 
-893 PDQLTLPERSISET
+893 
-907 ANQLAGAVLPPE
+907 
-919 PQSNAAQREQLTIQ
+919 
-933 ERSTSE
+933 
-939 NANNLTGAVLPPEP
+939 
-953 QSNAVQREQLILPE
+953 
-967 RSTSETANQLTGTVL
+967 TGTVL
-982 PPEPQSNAAQREQL
+982 PPEPQSNAAR
-996 ILPERSTSETANQLT
+996 
-1011 GTVLPPEPQSNAAK
+1011 
-1025 TEQLILPERST
+1025 
-1036 SETANHLTGTLL
+1036 
-1048 SPEPQSKAAQRKQL
+1048 
-1062 TLPERSTS
+1062 
-1070 ETANNLTGAVLP
+1070 
-1082 PEPQSN
+1082 
-1088 AAKTE
+1088 TE

-1163 SSDVIRSVNIVR
+1163 PSDVIRSVNIVR

-1186 SRLIERAYRNSLP
+1186 SRLIERAYRNTLP

-1214 TENMLML
+1214 TENMVML

-1251 QAPAETSRTV
+1251 QAPAENSRTV

-1286 RLTDKVYERIENRLA
+1286 RLTDKVYERIETRLA

>member
-170 LGSSGGGAV
+170 LGSSGGGVV

-203 AAVEISRLGS
+203 AAVEISRLGA

-227 AVGKTGNRPQ
+227 AVGRTGNRPQ
-237 TDAAQI
+237 TDAAQM
-243 VVQLAERGKSAVE
+243 VLQLAERGKSAVE

-261 RREVR
+261 RSEVR

-281 EMIGAVPGRIAP
+281 EMIGAVPGRIVP

-300 IAADPESAAARNGA
+300 IAADSESAAARNGA

-348 TQQNVEF
+348 TQRNVEF

-375 SAQYGLNNPRYQVE
+375 SAQYSLNNPRYQAE

-402 GKAVSAN
+402 GKAVSAK

-437 PASEITMKFYADSPA
+437 PASEITMRFYADSTA

-501 EKQGLSESGEAHVV
+501 EKQGLSESGEARVV

-529 MALPEPILNNFQAEE
+529 MALPEPILNNFQQAEE

-572 RNVNFGGRTIVLS
+572 RNVNFGGRTVVLS

-593 MRTVQNQ
+593 MRTVQSQ

-638 NETTELLRRYS
+638 NETAELLRRYS
-649 FEENRHQNSPETHI
+649 FEENLHQNSPETHI

-674 FSEKNTIHNS
+674 FSEKNTVYNS
-684 STALTFN
+684 STTLTFN

-713 TGAVLPPEPQSNA
+713 TGAVL
-726 AQREQLILP
+726 
-735 ERSTS
+735 
-740 ETANHLTG
+740 
-748 TLLSPEPQSNAAQR
+748 SPEPQSNAVQR
-762 EQLILPERSTSETAN
+762 EQLTLPERSTSETAN
-777 QLAGAVLPPE
+777 QLTGA
-787 PQSNAAQTEQ
+787 
-797 LTIPERS
+797 
-804 TSENVNQL
+804 
-812 TGTVLSPEPQSNAAQ
+812 VLSPEPQSNAAQ
-827 REQLILPERSTS
+827 REQLTFPERSISETANHLTGAVLPPEPQSNAARREQLTFPERSTSGTANQLTGTVLTPEPHSNAAQREQLTILERSTSETTNQLTGAVLPAEPQSNATQREQLTILERSTS

-856 KAAQR
+856 
-861 EQLTL
+861 
-866 PERSISETVNQLTG
+866 
-880 AVLPPE
+880 
-886 PQSNAAE
+886 NAT
-893 PDQLTLPERSISET
+893 Q
-907 ANQLAGAVLPPE
+907 
-919 PQSNAAQREQLTIQ
+919 
-933 ERSTSE
+933 
-939 NANNLTGAVLPPEP
+939 
-953 QSNAVQREQLILPE
+953 
-967 RSTSETANQLTGTVL
+967 
-982 PPEPQSNAAQREQL
+982 
-996 ILPERSTSETANQLT
+996 
-1011 GTVLPPEPQSNAAK
+1011 
-1025 TEQLILPERST
+1025 
-1036 SETANHLTGTLL
+1036 
-1048 SPEPQSKAAQRKQL
+1048 
-1062 TLPERSTS
+1062 
-1070 ETANNLTGAVLP
+1070 
-1082 PEPQSN
+1082 
-1088 AAKTE
+1088 TE
-1093 LLTPLAQSETQNNER
+1093 LLTPLAQSETQSKER

-1118 DNKTLSVIDQLI
+1118 DKETLSVIDQLI
-1130 AETRQPVPV
+1130 AESRQSVHA
-1139 PEIKEAIPEPEP
+1139 PEVKKAAPAPEP

-1163 SSDVIRSVNIVR
+1163 PSDVIRSVNIVR

-1214 TENMLML
+1214 TENMVML

-1261 TTNRQVTV
+1261 TTNRQITV

-1275 GISSLTRDEIS
+1275 GISSLTRDEVS

>member
-194 LGSEYPESP
+194 LGSEYPETP
-203 AAVEISRLGS
+203 AAVEISRLGA

-237 TDAAQI
+237 TDAAQM

-261 RREVR
+261 RSEVR

-300 IAADPESAAARNGA
+300 LAADPESAAARNGA

-544 TGANSVS
+544 AGANSVS

-638 NETTELLRRYS
+638 NETAELLRRYS
-649 FEENRHQNSPETHI
+649 FEEDRHQNSPETHI

-674 FSEKNTIHNS
+674 FSEKNTVHNS

-691 NAVQKENEEAP
+691 NVVQKENEEAP

-713 TGAVLPPEPQSNA
+713 TGAVL
-726 AQREQLILP
+726 
-735 ERSTS
+735 
-740 ETANHLTG
+740 
-748 TLLSPEPQSNAAQR
+748 SPEPQSNAAR
-762 EQLILPERSTSETAN
+762 
-777 QLAGAVLPPE
+777 
-787 PQSNAAQTEQ
+787 
-797 LTIPERS
+797 
-804 TSENVNQL
+804 
-812 TGTVLSPEPQSNAAQ
+812 
-827 REQLILPERSTS
+827 
-839 ETANQLTGAVLP
+839 
-851 PEPQS
+851 
-856 KAAQR
+856 
-861 EQLTL
+861 
-866 PERSISETVNQLTG
+866 
-880 AVLPPE
+880 
-886 PQSNAAE
+886 
-893 PDQLTLPERSISET
+893 
-907 ANQLAGAVLPPE
+907 
-919 PQSNAAQREQLTIQ
+919 
-933 ERSTSE
+933 
-939 NANNLTGAVLPPEP
+939 
-953 QSNAVQREQLILPE
+953 
-967 RSTSETANQLTGTVL
+967 
-982 PPEPQSNAAQREQL
+982 
-996 ILPERSTSETANQLT
+996 
-1011 GTVLPPEPQSNAAK
+1011 
-1025 TEQLILPERST
+1025 
-1036 SETANHLTGTLL
+1036 
-1048 SPEPQSKAAQRKQL
+1048 
-1062 TLPERSTS
+1062 
-1070 ETANNLTGAVLP
+1070 
-1082 PEPQSN
+1082 
-1088 AAKTE
+1088 TE

-1163 SSDVIRSVNIVR
+1163 PSDVIRSVNIVR

-1186 SRLIERAYRNSLP
+1186 SRLIERAYRNTLP

-1214 TENMLML
+1214 TENMVML

-1251 QAPAETSRTV
+1251 QAPAENSRTV
-1261 TTNRQVTV
+1261 TTNRQITV

-1286 RLTDKVYERIENRLA
+1286 RLTDKVYERIETRLA

>member
-179 FTAQQR
+179 FTTQQR

-203 AAVEISRLGS
+203 AAVEISRLGA

-237 TDAAQI
+237 TDAAQM

-256 AAELI
+256 SAELI
-261 RREVR
+261 RSEVR

-293 AGRSAAF
+293 AGRTAAF

-348 TQQNVEF
+348 TQRNVEF

-375 SAQYGLNNPRYQVE
+375 SAQYSLNNPRYQAE

-437 PASEITMKFYADSPA
+437 PASEITMRFYADSPA

-501 EKQGLSESGEAHVV
+501 EKQGLSQSGEARVV

-529 MALPEPILNNFQAEE
+529 MALPEPIMNNFQAEE
-544 TGANSVS
+544 AGENSVS

-608 RRILSRFSFET
+608 RRILSRLSFET
-619 DIYSTAQHSNSDTA
+619 NIHSTAQHCNSDTA

-638 NETTELLRRYS
+638 NETAELLRRYS

-726 AQREQLILP
+726 AQREQLTLP

-740 ETANHLTG
+740 ET
-748 TLLSPEPQSNAAQR
+748 
-762 EQLILPERSTSETAN
+762 
-777 QLAGAVLPPE
+777 V
-787 PQSNAAQTEQ
+787 
-797 LTIPERS
+797 
-804 TSENVNQL
+804 
-812 TGTVLSPEPQSNAAQ
+812 
-827 REQLILPERSTS
+827 
-839 ETANQLTGAVLP
+839 
-851 PEPQS
+851 
-856 KAAQR
+856 
-861 EQLTL
+861 
-866 PERSISETVNQLTG
+866 
-880 AVLPPE
+880 
-886 PQSNAAE
+886 
-893 PDQLTLPERSISET
+893 
-907 ANQLAGAVLPPE
+907 
-919 PQSNAAQREQLTIQ
+919 
-933 ERSTSE
+933 
-939 NANNLTGAVLPPEP
+939 
-953 QSNAVQREQLILPE
+953 
-967 RSTSETANQLTGTVL
+967 NQLTGTVL
-982 PPEPQSNAAQREQL
+982 PPEPQSNAAQREHLTIQEL
-996 ILPERSTSETANQLT
+996 STSETANHLT
-1011 GTVLPPEPQSNAAK
+1011 GAVLSPEPQSNAA
-1025 TEQLILPERST
+1025 EPDQLILPERST
-1036 SETANHLTGTLL
+1036 SETANHLTG
-1048 SPEPQSKAAQRKQL
+1048 
-1062 TLPERSTS
+1062 
-1070 ETANNLTGAVLP
+1070 AVLP
-1082 PEPQSN
+1082 PEPQSD
-1088 AAKTE
+1088 AAQTE

-1130 AETRQPVPV
+1130 AETRQPIPV

-1163 SSDVIRSVNIVR
+1163 PSDVIRSVNIVR

-1186 SRLIERAYRNSLP
+1186 SRLIERAYRNTLP

-1214 TENMLML
+1214 TENMVML
-1221 VPPTEMDRYRA
+1221 VPPAEMDRYRA

-1251 QAPAETSRTV
+1251 QAPAENSRTV

>member
-194 LGSEYPESP
+194 LGSEYPETP
-203 AAVEISRLGS
+203 AAVEISRLGA

-237 TDAAQI
+237 TDAAQM

-261 RREVR
+261 RSEVR

-300 IAADPESAAARNGA
+300 LAADPESAAARNGA

-348 TQQNVEF
+348 TQRNVEF

-375 SAQYGLNNPRYQVE
+375 SAQYSLNNPRYQAE
-389 RRIPDRIFRENVL
+389 RRIPERIFRENVL

-415 GGIGIPGTSEHSEK
+415 GRIGIPGTSEHSEK

-437 PASEITMKFYADSPA
+437 PASEITMRFYADSPA

-493 AGAGIDFG
+493 AGAGFDFG
-501 EKQGLSESGEAHVV
+501 EKQGLSQSGEARVV

-529 MALPEPILNNFQAEE
+529 MALPEPIMNNFQAEE
-544 TGANSVS
+544 AGANSVS

-572 RNVNFGGRTIVLS
+572 RNVNFGGRTAVLS

-638 NETTELLRRYS
+638 NETAELLRRYS
-649 FEENRHQNSPETHI
+649 FEEDRHQNSPETHI

-674 FSEKNTIHNS
+674 FSEKNTVHNS

-691 NAVQKENEEAP
+691 NAVQKENEESP

-726 AQREQLILP
+726 AQREQLTIP

-740 ETANHLTG
+740 ETANQLTG
-748 TLLSPEPQSNAAQR
+748 TVLPSEPQSNAAQR
-762 EQLILPERSTSETAN
+762 EQLTI
-777 QLAGAVLPPE
+777 QE
-787 PQSNAAQTEQ
+787 P
-797 LTIPERS
+797 
-804 TSENVNQL
+804 
-812 TGTVLSPEPQSNAAQ
+812 
-827 REQLILPERSTS
+827 STS

-856 KAAQR
+856 NAAQR

-866 PERSISETVNQLTG
+866 PERSTSETV
-880 AVLPPE
+880 
-886 PQSNAAE
+886 
-893 PDQLTLPERSISET
+893 
-907 ANQLAGAVLPPE
+907 
-919 PQSNAAQREQLTIQ
+919 
-933 ERSTSE
+933 
-939 NANNLTGAVLPPEP
+939 
-953 QSNAVQREQLILPE
+953 
-967 RSTSETANQLTGTVL
+967 NQLTGTVL
-982 PPEPQSNAAQREQL
+982 PPEPQSNAAQ
-996 ILPERSTSETANQLT
+996 
-1011 GTVLPPEPQSNAAK
+1011 
-1025 TEQLILPERST
+1025 
-1036 SETANHLTGTLL
+1036 
-1048 SPEPQSKAAQRKQL
+1048 
-1062 TLPERSTS
+1062 
-1070 ETANNLTGAVLP
+1070 
-1082 PEPQSN
+1082 
-1088 AAKTE
+1088 TE
-1093 LLTPLAQSETQNNER
+1093 LLTPLAQSETKNNER

-1163 SSDVIRSVNIVR
+1163 PSDVIRSVNIVR

-1214 TENMLML
+1214 TENMVML

-1251 QAPAETSRTV
+1251 QAPAENSRTV

>member
-130 RALTENSRYTEEV
+130 RALMENSRYTEEV

-203 AAVEISRLGS
+203 AAVEISRLGA

-237 TDAAQI
+237 TDAAKM

-261 RREVR
+261 RSEVR
-266 SYGFTERHYDRESIR
+266 SYGFTERHYDRESFR

-293 AGRSAAF
+293 AGRTAAF
-300 IAADPESAAARNGA
+300 IAADPESTAARNGA

-348 TQQNVEF
+348 TQRNVEF

-375 SAQYGLNNPRYQVE
+375 SAQYSLNNPRYQAE

-415 GGIGIPGTSEHSEK
+415 EGIGIPGTSEHSEK

-437 PASEITMKFYADSPA
+437 PASEITMRFYADSPA

-501 EKQGLSESGEAHVV
+501 EKQGLSQSGEARVV

-564 TSLFSEIS
+564 ISLFSEIS
-572 RNVNFGGRTIVLS
+572 RNVNFGGRTVVLS

-726 AQREQLILP
+726 AQREQLTLP

-740 ETANHLTG
+740 ET
-748 TLLSPEPQSNAAQR
+748 
-762 EQLILPERSTSETAN
+762 
-777 QLAGAVLPPE
+777 
-787 PQSNAAQTEQ
+787 
-797 LTIPERS
+797 
-804 TSENVNQL
+804 VNQL
-812 TGTVLSPEPQSNAAQ
+812 TGT
-827 REQLILPERSTS
+827 
-839 ETANQLTGAVLP
+839 VLP

-953 QSNAVQREQLILPE
+953 QSNAAR
-967 RSTSETANQLTGTVL
+967 
-982 PPEPQSNAAQREQL
+982 
-996 ILPERSTSETANQLT
+996 
-1011 GTVLPPEPQSNAAK
+1011 
-1025 TEQLILPERST
+1025 
-1036 SETANHLTGTLL
+1036 
-1048 SPEPQSKAAQRKQL
+1048 
-1062 TLPERSTS
+1062 
-1070 ETANNLTGAVLP
+1070 
-1082 PEPQSN
+1082 
-1088 AAKTE
+1088 TE

-1163 SSDVIRSVNIVR
+1163 LSDVIRSVNIVR

-1186 SRLIERAYRNSLP
+1186 SRLIERAYRNTLP

-1214 TENMLML
+1214 TENMVML

-1251 QAPAETSRTV
+1251 QAPAENSRTV
-1261 TTNRQVTV
+1261 TTNRQITV

>member
-203 AAVEISRLGS
+203 AAVEISRLGA

-227 AVGKTGNRPQ
+227 SVGKTGNRPQ
-237 TDAAQI
+237 TDAAQM

-261 RREVR
+261 RSEVR

-293 AGRSAAF
+293 VGRSAAF
-300 IAADPESAAARNGA
+300 LAADPESAAARNGA

-348 TQQNVEF
+348 TQRNVEF

-375 SAQYGLNNPRYQVE
+375 SAQYSLNNPRYQAE
-389 RRIPDRIFRENVL
+389 RKIPERIFRENVL
-402 GKAVSAN
+402 GKTVSAN

-415 GGIGIPGTSEHSEK
+415 GEIGIPGTSEHSEK

-437 PASEITMKFYADSPA
+437 PASEITMRFYADSPA

-480 IPVSELLAGARLN
+480 IPVSELLTGAQLN

-572 RNVNFGGRTIVLS
+572 RNVNFGGRTVVLS

-608 RRILSRFSFET
+608 RRILSRLSFET
-619 DIYSTAQHSNSDTA
+619 DIYSTTQHSNSDTA

-638 NETTELLRRYS
+638 NETAELLRRYS
-649 FEENRHQNSPETHI
+649 FEEDRHQNSPETHI

-674 FSEKNTIHNS
+674 FSEKNTVHNS

-726 AQREQLILP
+726 VQREQLILP

-740 ETANHLTG
+740 ET
-748 TLLSPEPQSNAAQR
+748 
-762 EQLILPERSTSETAN
+762 
-777 QLAGAVLPPE
+777 V
-787 PQSNAAQTEQ
+787 
-797 LTIPERS
+797 
-804 TSENVNQL
+804 
-812 TGTVLSPEPQSNAAQ
+812 
-827 REQLILPERSTS
+827 
-839 ETANQLTGAVLP
+839 NQLTGAVLS

-861 EQLTL
+861 
-866 PERSISETVNQLTG
+866 
-880 AVLPPE
+880 
-886 PQSNAAE
+886 
-893 PDQLTLPERSISET
+893 D
-907 ANQLAGAVLPPE
+907 
-919 PQSNAAQREQLTIQ
+919 
-933 ERSTSE
+933 
-939 NANNLTGAVLPPEP
+939 
-953 QSNAVQREQLILPE
+953 QLILPE
-967 RSTSETANQLTGTVL
+967 RSISETANQLTGTVL
-982 PPEPQSNAAQREQL
+982 PPEPQSNAAQREHLTIQEL
-996 ILPERSTSETANQLT
+996 STSETANHLT
-1011 GTVLPPEPQSNAAK
+1011 GAVLSPEPQSNAA
-1025 TEQLILPERST
+1025 EPDQLILPERST
-1036 SETANHLTGTLL
+1036 SETANHLTG
-1048 SPEPQSKAAQRKQL
+1048 
-1062 TLPERSTS
+1062 
-1070 ETANNLTGAVLP
+1070 AVLP
-1082 PEPQSN
+1082 PEPQSD
-1088 AAKTE
+1088 AAQTE

-1130 AETRQPVPV
+1130 AETRQPIPV

-1163 SSDVIRSVNIVR
+1163 PSDVIRSVNIVR

-1186 SRLIERAYRNSLP
+1186 SRLIERAYRNTLP

-1214 TENMLML
+1214 TENMVML
-1221 VPPTEMDRYRA
+1221 VPPAEMDRYRA

-1251 QAPAETSRTV
+1251 QAPAENSRTV

>member
-116 NVRMIRSAEMRRVF
+116 NARMIRSAEMRRVF

-203 AAVEISRLGS
+203 AAVEISRLGA

-227 AVGKTGNRPQ
+227 SVGKTGNRPQ
-237 TDAAQI
+237 TDAAQM

-261 RREVR
+261 RSEVR

-501 EKQGLSESGEAHVV
+501 EKQGLSESGEARVV
-515 PMNNMDAPQDVTQT
+515 PMNNTDAPQDVTQT
-529 MALPEPILNNFQAEE
+529 MAFPEPILNNFQAEE

-564 TSLFSEIS
+564 TSLFSEVS

-585 GSDTHSES
+585 GSNTHSES

-638 NETTELLRRYS
+638 NETAELLRRYS
-649 FEENRHQNSPETHI
+649 FEEDRHQNSPETHI

-674 FSEKNTIHNS
+674 FSEKNTVHNS

-691 NAVQKENEEAP
+691 NVVQKENEEAP

-713 TGAVLPPEPQSNA
+713 TGAVL
-726 AQREQLILP
+726 
-735 ERSTS
+735 
-740 ETANHLTG
+740 
-748 TLLSPEPQSNAAQR
+748 SPEPQSKAAQR
-762 EQLILPERSTSETAN
+762 
-777 QLAGAVLPPE
+777 
-787 PQSNAAQTEQ
+787 EQ

-804 TSENVNQL
+804 TSGTVNQF

-827 REQLILPERSTS
+827 REQLILPERS
-839 ETANQLTGAVLP
+839 
-851 PEPQS
+851 
-856 KAAQR
+856 
-861 EQLTL
+861 
-866 PERSISETVNQLTG
+866 ISETVNQITG
-880 AVLPPE
+880 ALL
-886 PQSNAAE
+886 S
-893 PDQLTLPERSISET
+893 
-907 ANQLAGAVLPPE
+907 
-919 PQSNAAQREQLTIQ
+919 
-933 ERSTSE
+933 
-939 NANNLTGAVLPPEP
+939 
-953 QSNAVQREQLILPE
+953 
-967 RSTSETANQLTGTVL
+967 
-982 PPEPQSNAAQREQL
+982 PEPQSNAAQREQL

-1011 GTVLPPEPQSNAAK
+1011 GTVLLPEPQSNAAQ
-1025 TEQLILPERST
+1025 TEQLTIPERSTSETANHLTGAVLTPEPLINADLREQLILPERST
-1036 SETANHLTGTLL
+1036 SETANQLTGTVLPPEPQSNAVQREQLTLPERSISETVNHLTGTLL
-1048 SPEPQSKAAQRKQL
+1048 S
-1062 TLPERSTS
+1062 
-1070 ETANNLTGAVLP
+1070 

-1093 LLTPLAQSETQNNER
+1093 LLTPPAQSETQNNER

-1130 AETRQPVPV
+1130 AETRQPIPV

-1163 SSDVIRSVNIVR
+1163 PSDVIRSVNIVR

-1186 SRLIERAYRNSLP
+1186 SRLIERAYRNTLP

-1214 TENMLML
+1214 TENMVML
-1221 VPPTEMDRYRA
+1221 VPPAEMDRYRA

-1251 QAPAETSRTV
+1251 QAPAENSRTV

>member
-1 MESITA
+1 MENITA

-51 WERLGLFYMLEQP
+51 WERLGLFYMIEQP
-64 QTAPVSNTRV
+64 QTAPVSNTHV

-116 NVRMIRSAEMRRVF
+116 NVRMIRSAEMRSVF
-130 RALTENSRYTEEV
+130 RAFTENSRYTEEV

-170 LGSSGGGAV
+170 LGSSGGGAI

-203 AAVEISRLGS
+203 AAVEISRLGA

-218 EEQRARILS
+218 EEQRAHILS

-261 RREVR
+261 RLEVR

-300 IAADPESAAARNGA
+300 LAADPESAAARNGA

-348 TQQNVEF
+348 TQRNVEF

-375 SAQYGLNNPRYQVE
+375 SAQYSLNNPRYRAE

-415 GGIGIPGTSEHSEK
+415 GEIGIPGTSEHSEK
-429 AKYAGALN
+429 AKYAGTLN
-437 PASEITMKFYADSPA
+437 PASEIAMKFYADSPA
-452 GRLLEQISDGMVNSE
+452 GRLLELISDGMANSE

-480 IPVSELLAGARLN
+480 IPVSELLAGAQLN

-501 EKQGLSESGEAHVV
+501 EKQGLSESGEARVV

-544 TGANSVS
+544 AGANSVS

-572 RNVNFGGRTIVLS
+572 RNVNFGGRTVVLS
-585 GSDTHSES
+585 ESDTHPES

-638 NETTELLRRYS
+638 NETAELLGRYS
-649 FEENRHQNSPETHI
+649 FEEDRHQNSPETHI

-674 FSEKNTIHNS
+674 FSEKNIVHNS

-713 TGAVLPPEPQSNA
+713 TGAVLS
-726 AQREQLILP
+726 
-735 ERSTS
+735 S
-740 ETANHLTG
+740 
-748 TLLSPEPQSNAAQR
+748 
-762 EQLILPERSTSETAN
+762 
-777 QLAGAVLPPE
+777 
-787 PQSNAAQTEQ
+787 
-797 LTIPERS
+797 
-804 TSENVNQL
+804 
-812 TGTVLSPEPQSNAAQ
+812 EPQSNAAQ

-839 ETANQLTGAVLP
+839 ETANQLTGTVLP

-856 KAAQR
+856 NAAQR
-861 EQLTL
+861 EQLTI
-866 PERSISETVNQLTG
+866 PERSTSETANHLTG
-880 AVLPPE
+880 TLLSPE

-893 PDQLTLPERSISET
+893 PDQLKHPERSTSET

-967 RSTSETANQLTGTVL
+967 HSTSETANHLTGAVLPPEPQSNAAQREQLTLLERSTSETANQLTGAVL

-1011 GTVLPPEPQSNAAK
+1011 GAVLPPEPQSNAAQRERL
-1025 TEQLILPERST
+1025 TILERST
-1036 SETANHLTGTLL
+1036 SETANH
-1048 SPEPQSKAAQRKQL
+1048 P
-1062 TLPERSTS
+1062 
-1070 ETANNLTGAVLP
+1070 TGAVLP

-1088 AAKTE
+1088 VAQTE
-1093 LLTPLAQSETQNNER
+1093 LLTPLAQSETQSKER

-1118 DNKTLSVIDQLI
+1118 DKETLSVIDQLI
-1130 AETRQPVPV
+1130 AESRQSVHA
-1139 PEIKEAIPEPEP
+1139 PEVKKAAPEPEP

-1163 SSDVIRSVNIVR
+1163 PSDVIRSVNIVR

-1214 TENMLML
+1214 TENMVML

-1251 QAPAETSRTV
+1251 QAPAESSRTV

>member
-293 AGRSAAF
+293 AGRSVAF

-348 TQQNVEF
+348 TQRNVEF

-375 SAQYGLNNPRYQVE
+375 SAQYSLNNPRYQAE

-402 GKAVSAN
+402 GKAVSAK

-415 GGIGIPGTSEHSEK
+415 GGIGIPGTAEHSEK

-437 PASEITMKFYADSPA
+437 PASEITMRFYADSTA

-501 EKQGLSESGEAHVV
+501 EKQGLSESGEARVV

-529 MALPEPILNNFQAEE
+529 MALPEPILNNFQQAEE

-572 RNVNFGGRTIVLS
+572 RNVNFGGRTVVLS

-638 NETTELLRRYS
+638 NETAELLRRYS
-649 FEENRHQNSPETHI
+649 FEEDRHQNSPETHI

-674 FSEKNTIHNS
+674 FSEKNTVHNS

-691 NAVQKENEEAP
+691 NAVQKENEAAP

-740 ETANHLTG
+740 ETANQLTG
-748 TLLSPEPQSNAAQR
+748 T
-762 EQLILPERSTSETAN
+762 
-777 QLAGAVLPPE
+777 VLPPE

-797 LTIPERS
+797 LTI
-804 TSENVNQL
+804 
-812 TGTVLSPEPQSNAAQ
+812 
-827 REQLILPERSTS
+827 
-839 ETANQLTGAVLP
+839 
-851 PEPQS
+851 
-856 KAAQR
+856 
-861 EQLTL
+861 
-866 PERSISETVNQLTG
+866 
-880 AVLPPE
+880 
-886 PQSNAAE
+886 
-893 PDQLTLPERSISET
+893 
-907 ANQLAGAVLPPE
+907 
-919 PQSNAAQREQLTIQ
+919 
-933 ERSTSE
+933 
-939 NANNLTGAVLPPEP
+939 
-953 QSNAVQREQLILPE
+953 PE

-996 ILPERSTSETANQLT
+996 TFPERSTSETVNQLT
-1011 GTVLPPEPQSNAAK
+1011 GTMLPPEPQSNAAQR
-1025 TEQLILPERST
+1025 EQLTIPERST
-1036 SETANHLTGTLL
+1036 SETANH
-1048 SPEPQSKAAQRKQL
+1048 
-1062 TLPERSTS
+1062 
-1070 ETANNLTGAVLP
+1070 LTGAVLP

-1088 AAKTE
+1088 AAQTG
-1093 LLTPLAQSETQNNER
+1093 LLTPLAQSETKNNER

-1163 SSDVIRSVNIVR
+1163 PRDVIRSVNIVR

-1186 SRLIERAYRNSLP
+1186 SRLIERAYRNTLP

-1214 TENMLML
+1214 TENMVML

-1251 QAPAETSRTV
+1251 QAPAENSRTV

>member
-194 LGSEYPESP
+194 LGSEYPETP
-203 AAVEISRLGS
+203 AAVEISRLGA

-237 TDAAQI
+237 TDAAQM

-261 RREVR
+261 RSEVR

-293 AGRSAAF
+293 VGRSAAF
-300 IAADPESAAARNGA
+300 LAADPESAAARNGA

-348 TQQNVEF
+348 TQRNVEF

-375 SAQYGLNNPRYQVE
+375 SAQYSLNNPRYQAE
-389 RRIPDRIFRENVL
+389 RKIPERIFRENVL
-402 GKAVSAN
+402 GKTVSAN

-415 GGIGIPGTSEHSEK
+415 GEIGIPGTSEHSEK

-437 PASEITMKFYADSPA
+437 PASEITMRFYADSPA

-480 IPVSELLAGARLN
+480 IPVSELLTGAQLN

-544 TGANSVS
+544 AGANSVS

-638 NETTELLRRYS
+638 NETAELLRRYS
-649 FEENRHQNSPETHI
+649 FEEDRHQNSPETHI

-674 FSEKNTIHNS
+674 FSEKNTVHNS

-726 AQREQLILP
+726 AQREQLTLP
-735 ERSTS
+735 ERSTSETANQLTGVVLSPEPQSNAAQREQLTLPERSIS

-762 EQLILPERSTSETAN
+762 EQL
-777 QLAGAVLPPE
+777 
-787 PQSNAAQTEQ
+787 
-797 LTIPERS
+797 
-804 TSENVNQL
+804 
-812 TGTVLSPEPQSNAAQ
+812 
-827 REQLILPERSTS
+827 
-839 ETANQLTGAVLP
+839 
-851 PEPQS
+851 
-856 KAAQR
+856 
-861 EQLTL
+861 TL
-866 PERSISETVNQLTG
+866 P
-880 AVLPPE
+880 
-886 PQSNAAE
+886 
-893 PDQLTLPERSISET
+893 DRSISET
-907 ANQLAGAVLPPE
+907 ANHLTGAVLPPE
-919 PQSNAAQREQLTIQ
+919 PQSNAAQREQLTI
-933 ERSTSE
+933 
-939 NANNLTGAVLPPEP
+939 PEP
-953 QSNAVQREQLILPE
+953 
-967 RSTSETANQLTGTVL
+967 STSETVNQPTGTVL

-1011 GTVLPPEPQSNAAK
+1011 GVVLPPEPQSNAAEPDQLTHPERSTSETANQLTGVVLPPESQSIAAK

-1036 SETANHLTGTLL
+1036 SETVN
-1048 SPEPQSKAAQRKQL
+1048 Q
-1062 TLPERSTS
+1062 
-1070 ETANNLTGAVLP
+1070 LTGAVLP

-1088 AAKTE
+1088 AARTE

-1163 SSDVIRSVNIVR
+1163 PSDVIRSVNIVR

-1186 SRLIERAYRNSLP
+1186 SRLIERAYRNTLP

-1209 RTAEN
+1209 QTAEN
-1214 TENMLML
+1214 TENMVML

-1251 QAPAETSRTV
+1251 QAPAENSRTV

-1275 GISSLTRDEIS
+1275 GINSLTRDEIS

>member
-116 NVRMIRSAEMRRVF
+116 NVRMIRSAEMRRIF

-452 GRLLEQISDGMVNSE
+452 GRLLEQISDGLVNSE

-493 AGAGIDFG
+493 AGVGIDFG
-501 EKQGLSESGEAHVV
+501 EKQGLSQSGEARVV

-572 RNVNFGGRTIVLS
+572 RNVNFGGRTVVLS

-608 RRILSRFSFET
+608 RRILSRLSFET
-619 DIYSTAQHSNSDTA
+619 DIYSTTQHSNSDTA

-638 NETTELLRRYS
+638 NETAELLRRYS
-649 FEENRHQNSPETHI
+649 FEEDRHQNSPETHI

-674 FSEKNTIHNS
+674 FSEKNTVHNS

-713 TGAVLPPEPQSNA
+713 TGAVLS
-726 AQREQLILP
+726 
-735 ERSTS
+735 S
-740 ETANHLTG
+740 
-748 TLLSPEPQSNAAQR
+748 EPQSNAAQR

-787 PQSNAAQTEQ
+787 S
-797 LTIPERS
+797 
-804 TSENVNQL
+804 
-812 TGTVLSPEPQSNAAQ
+812 QSNAAQ

-839 ETANQLTGAVLP
+839 ET
-851 PEPQS
+851 
-856 KAAQR
+856 
-861 EQLTL
+861 
-866 PERSISETVNQLTG
+866 VNQLTG
-880 AVLPPE
+880 
-886 PQSNAAE
+886 
-893 PDQLTLPERSISET
+893 T
-907 ANQLAGAVLPPE
+907 
-919 PQSNAAQREQLTIQ
+919 
-933 ERSTSE
+933 
-939 NANNLTGAVLPPEP
+939 VLPPEP

-967 RSTSETANQLTGTVL
+967 RSTSETANHLTGAVF
-982 PPEPQSNAAQREQL
+982 PPEL
-996 ILPERSTSETANQLT
+996 
-1011 GTVLPPEPQSNAAK
+1011 QSNAAK
-1025 TEQLILPERST
+1025 TEQLILPERSI
-1036 SETANHLTGTLL
+1036 SETANHLTG
-1048 SPEPQSKAAQRKQL
+1048 
-1062 TLPERSTS
+1062 
-1070 ETANNLTGAVLP
+1070 AVLS

-1088 AAKTE
+1088 AARTE

-1163 SSDVIRSVNIVR
+1163 PSDVIRSVNIVR

-1186 SRLIERAYRNSLP
+1186 SRLIERAYRNTLP
-1199 EQPEKKPFTF
+1199 EQPEKKPFKF

-1214 TENMLML
+1214 TENMVML

-1251 QAPAETSRTV
+1251 QAPAENSRTV

>member
-203 AAVEISRLGS
+203 AAVEISRLGA

-348 TQQNVEF
+348 TQRNVEF

-375 SAQYGLNNPRYQVE
+375 SAQYSLNNPRYQAE

-437 PASEITMKFYADSPA
+437 PASEITMRFYADSPA

-467 SRRGISEYSRQFE
+467 SRRGISEYSRQFG

-501 EKQGLSESGEAHVV
+501 EKQGLSESGEARVV
-515 PMNNMDAPQDVTQT
+515 PMNNMDASQDVTQT

-572 RNVNFGGRTIVLS
+572 RNVNFGGRTVVLS

-608 RRILSRFSFET
+608 RRILSRLSFET
-619 DIYSTAQHSNSDTA
+619 DIYSTTQHSNSDTA

-638 NETTELLRRYS
+638 NETAELLRRYS
-649 FEENRHQNSPETHI
+649 FEEDRHQNSPETHI

-674 FSEKNTIHNS
+674 FSEKNTVHNS

-713 TGAVLPPEPQSNA
+713 TGAVLS
-726 AQREQLILP
+726 
-735 ERSTS
+735 S
-740 ETANHLTG
+740 
-748 TLLSPEPQSNAAQR
+748 
-762 EQLILPERSTSETAN
+762 
-777 QLAGAVLPPE
+777 
-787 PQSNAAQTEQ
+787 
-797 LTIPERS
+797 
-804 TSENVNQL
+804 
-812 TGTVLSPEPQSNAAQ
+812 
-827 REQLILPERSTS
+827 
-839 ETANQLTGAVLP
+839 
-851 PEPQS
+851 
-856 KAAQR
+856 
-861 EQLTL
+861 
-866 PERSISETVNQLTG
+866 
-880 AVLPPE
+880 
-886 PQSNAAE
+886 
-893 PDQLTLPERSISET
+893 
-907 ANQLAGAVLPPE
+907 
-919 PQSNAAQREQLTIQ
+919 
-933 ERSTSE
+933 
-939 NANNLTGAVLPPEP
+939 
-953 QSNAVQREQLILPE
+953 
-967 RSTSETANQLTGTVL
+967 
-982 PPEPQSNAAQREQL
+982 EPQSNAAQREQL

-1011 GTVLPPEPQSNAAK
+1011 GTVLLPEPQSNAAQ
-1025 TEQLILPERST
+1025 TEQLTIPERST
-1036 SETANHLTGTLL
+1036 SETANHLTGAVL
-1048 SPEPQSKAAQRKQL
+1048 SSEPQSNAAQREQL
-1062 TLPERSTS
+1062 TIPEPSTS
-1070 ETANNLTGAVLP
+1070 ETVNQPTGTVLP

-1088 AAKTE
+1088 AARTE

-1163 SSDVIRSVNIVR
+1163 PSDVIRSVNIVR

-1214 TENMLML
+1214 TENMVML
-1221 VPPTEMDRYRA
+1221 VPPAEMDRYRA

-1251 QAPAETSRTV
+1251 QAPAENSRTV

>member
-1 MESITA
+1 MENITA

-51 WERLGLFYMLEQP
+51 WERLGLFYMIEQP
-64 QTAPVSNTRV
+64 QTAPVSNTHV

-203 AAVEISRLGS
+203 VAVEISRLGA

-227 AVGKTGNRPQ
+227 AVGRTGNRPQ
-237 TDAAQI
+237 TDAAQM

-261 RREVR
+261 RSEVR

-300 IAADPESAAARNGA
+300 LAADPESAAARNGA

-348 TQQNVEF
+348 TQRNVEF

-375 SAQYGLNNPRYQVE
+375 SAQYSLNNPRYQAE
-389 RRIPDRIFRENVL
+389 RRIPERIFRENVL

-415 GGIGIPGTSEHSEK
+415 GRIGIPGTSEHSEK

-437 PASEITMKFYADSPA
+437 PASEITMRFYADSPA

-501 EKQGLSESGEAHVV
+501 EKQGLSQSGEARVV

-529 MALPEPILNNFQAEE
+529 MALPEPIMNNFQAEE
-544 TGANSVS
+544 AGANSVS

-572 RNVNFGGRTIVLS
+572 RNVNFGGRTAVLS

-638 NETTELLRRYS
+638 NETAELLRRYS
-649 FEENRHQNSPETHI
+649 FEEDRHQNSPETHI

-674 FSEKNTIHNS
+674 FSEKNTVHNS

-691 NAVQKENEEAP
+691 NAVQKENEEAL

-713 TGAVLPPEPQSNA
+713 
-726 AQREQLILP
+726 
-735 ERSTS
+735 
-740 ETANHLTG
+740 
-748 TLLSPEPQSNAAQR
+748 
-762 EQLILPERSTSETAN
+762 
-777 QLAGAVLPPE
+777 
-787 PQSNAAQTEQ
+787 
-797 LTIPERS
+797 
-804 TSENVNQL
+804 
-812 TGTVLSPEPQSNAAQ
+812 
-827 REQLILPERSTS
+827 
-839 ETANQLTGAVLP
+839 
-851 PEPQS
+851 
-856 KAAQR
+856 
-861 EQLTL
+861 
-866 PERSISETVNQLTG
+866 
-880 AVLPPE
+880 
-886 PQSNAAE
+886 
-893 PDQLTLPERSISET
+893 
-907 ANQLAGAVLPPE
+907 
-919 PQSNAAQREQLTIQ
+919 
-933 ERSTSE
+933 
-939 NANNLTGAVLPPEP
+939 
-953 QSNAVQREQLILPE
+953 
-967 RSTSETANQLTGTVL
+967 TGTVL

-996 ILPERSTSETANQLT
+996 
-1011 GTVLPPEPQSNAAK
+1011 
-1025 TEQLILPERST
+1025 
-1036 SETANHLTGTLL
+1036 
-1048 SPEPQSKAAQRKQL
+1048 

-1070 ETANNLTGAVLP
+1070 ETVNQFTGTVLS

-1088 AAKTE
+1088 AAQTE
-1093 LLTPLAQSETQNNER
+1093 LLTPLAQSEIQNNER

-1163 SSDVIRSVNIVR
+1163 PSDVIRSVNIVR

-1186 SRLIERAYRNSLP
+1186 SRLIERAYRNTLP

-1214 TENMLML
+1214 TENMVML

-1251 QAPAETSRTV
+1251 QAPAENSRTV

-1286 RLTDKVYERIENRLA
+1286 RLTDKVYERIETRLA

>member
-1 MESITA
+1 
-7 ARNISGLEPMSV
+7 
-19 LHGIA
+19 
-24 PLCVPMSVSGDFADE
+24 
-39 VGNRAVPRIVSL
+39 
-51 WERLGLFYMLEQP
+51 
-64 QTAPVSNTRV
+64 
-74 TVNNFTAQMIFRLCS
+74 
-89 FSHTDRLIERYQ
+89 
-101 PGSVFPENIRRASQE
+101 
-116 NVRMIRSAEMRRVF
+116 
-130 RALTENSRYTEEV
+130 
-143 GRVFRLI
+143 
-150 FEKETGGI
+150 
-158 PLQTVCRALAAL
+158 
-170 LGSSGGGAV
+170 
-179 FTAQQR
+179 
-185 RIFERIAAV
+185 
-194 LGSEYPESP
+194 
-203 AAVEISRLGS
+203 
-213 ASGFT
+213 
-218 EEQRARILS
+218 
-227 AVGKTGNRPQ
+227 
-237 TDAAQI
+237 
-243 VVQLAERGKSAVE
+243 
-256 AAELI
+256 
-261 RREVR
+261 
-266 SYGFTERHYDRESIR
+266 
-281 EMIGAVPGRIAP
+281 
-293 AGRSAAF
+293 
-300 IAADPESAAARNGA
+300 
-314 ARPAGG
+314 
-320 IYEAA
+320 
-325 ALLYQE
+325 
-331 LSGTGSDDSA
+331 
-341 GKTDSST
+341 
-348 TQQNVEF
+348 
-355 RRLSGKMTAGISA
+355 
-368 VFSDILN
+368 
-375 SAQYGLNNPRYQVE
+375 
-389 RRIPDRIFRENVL
+389 
-402 GKAVSAN
+402 
-409 AETGKP
+409 
-415 GGIGIPGTSEHSEK
+415 
-429 AKYAGALN
+429 
-437 PASEITMKFYADSPA
+437 
-452 GRLLEQISDGMVNSE
+452 
-467 SRRGISEYSRQFE
+467 
-480 IPVSELLAGARLN
+480 
-493 AGAGIDFG
+493 
-501 EKQGLSESGEAHVV
+501 
-515 PMNNMDAPQDVTQT
+515 MNNMDAPQDVTQT

-572 RNVNFGGRTIVLS
+572 RNVNFGGRTVVLS

-638 NETTELLRRYS
+638 NETAELLRRYS
-649 FEENRHQNSPETHI
+649 FEENLHQNSLETHN
-663 YQDYSFRETSG
+663 YQDYSLRETSG
-674 FSEKNTIHNS
+674 FSEKNTVHNS

-726 AQREQLILP
+726 A
-735 ERSTS
+735 
-740 ETANHLTG
+740 
-748 TLLSPEPQSNAAQR
+748 EPD
-762 EQLILPERSTSETAN
+762 
-777 QLAGAVLPPE
+777 
-787 PQSNAAQTEQ
+787 Q
-797 LTIPERS
+797 LTI
-804 TSENVNQL
+804 
-812 TGTVLSPEPQSNAAQ
+812 
-827 REQLILPERSTS
+827 PERSTS

-856 KAAQR
+856 NAAQR

-866 PERSISETVNQLTG
+866 PERSTSETVNQ
-880 AVLPPE
+880 P
-886 PQSNAAE
+886 
-893 PDQLTLPERSISET
+893 
-907 ANQLAGAVLPPE
+907 
-919 PQSNAAQREQLTIQ
+919 
-933 ERSTSE
+933 
-939 NANNLTGAVLPPEP
+939 
-953 QSNAVQREQLILPE
+953 
-967 RSTSETANQLTGTVL
+967 TGTVL

-1011 GTVLPPEPQSNAAK
+1011 GVVLPPEPQSNAAEPDQLTHPERSTSETANQLTGVVLPPESQSNAAK

-1036 SETANHLTGTLL
+1036 SETVN
-1048 SPEPQSKAAQRKQL
+1048 Q
-1062 TLPERSTS
+1062 
-1070 ETANNLTGAVLP
+1070 LTGAVLP

-1088 AAKTE
+1088 AARTE

-1163 SSDVIRSVNIVR
+1163 PSDVIRSVNIVR

-1186 SRLIERAYRNSLP
+1186 SRLIERAYRNTLP

-1209 RTAEN
+1209 QTAEN
-1214 TENMLML
+1214 TENMVML

-1251 QAPAETSRTV
+1251 QAPAENSRTV

>member
-51 WERLGLFYMLEQP
+51 WERLGLFYMIEQP
-64 QTAPVSNTRV
+64 QTAPVSNTHV

-203 AAVEISRLGS
+203 AAVEISRLGA

-237 TDAAQI
+237 TDAAQMVI
-243 VVQLAERGKSAVE
+243 QLAERGKSAVE

-261 RREVR
+261 RSEVR

-300 IAADPESAAARNGA
+300 NAADPESAAARNGA

-375 SAQYGLNNPRYQVE
+375 SAQYGLNNPRYQAE

-402 GKAVSAN
+402 GKVVSAN

-415 GGIGIPGTSEHSEK
+415 EGIGIPGTSEHSEK

-501 EKQGLSESGEAHVV
+501 EKRGLSQSGEARVV

-544 TGANSVS
+544 AGANSVS

-608 RRILSRFSFET
+608 RRILSRLSFET
-619 DIYSTAQHSNSDTA
+619 NIHSTAQHCNSDTA

-638 NETTELLRRYS
+638 NETAELLRRYS

-735 ERSTS
+735 ERSIS

-748 TLLSPEPQSNAAQR
+748 A
-762 EQLILPERSTSETAN
+762 
-777 QLAGAVLPPE
+777 
-787 PQSNAAQTEQ
+787 
-797 LTIPERS
+797 
-804 TSENVNQL
+804 
-812 TGTVLSPEPQSNAAQ
+812 VLSPEPQSNAA
-827 REQLILPERSTS
+827 R
-839 ETANQLTGAVLP
+839 
-851 PEPQS
+851 
-856 KAAQR
+856 
-861 EQLTL
+861 
-866 PERSISETVNQLTG
+866 
-880 AVLPPE
+880 
-886 PQSNAAE
+886 
-893 PDQLTLPERSISET
+893 
-907 ANQLAGAVLPPE
+907 
-919 PQSNAAQREQLTIQ
+919 
-933 ERSTSE
+933 
-939 NANNLTGAVLPPEP
+939 
-953 QSNAVQREQLILPE
+953 
-967 RSTSETANQLTGTVL
+967 
-982 PPEPQSNAAQREQL
+982 
-996 ILPERSTSETANQLT
+996 
-1011 GTVLPPEPQSNAAK
+1011 
-1025 TEQLILPERST
+1025 
-1036 SETANHLTGTLL
+1036 
-1048 SPEPQSKAAQRKQL
+1048 
-1062 TLPERSTS
+1062 
-1070 ETANNLTGAVLP
+1070 
-1082 PEPQSN
+1082 
-1088 AAKTE
+1088 TE
-1093 LLTPLAQSETQNNER
+1093 LLTPLAQSETKNNER

-1163 SSDVIRSVNIVR
+1163 PSDVIRSVNIVR

-1214 TENMLML
+1214 TENMVML

-1251 QAPAETSRTV
+1251 QAPAENSRTV

>member
-261 RREVR
+261 RSEVR

-281 EMIGAVPGRIAP
+281 EMVGAVPGRIAP

-300 IAADPESAAARNGA
+300 IAADPESTAARNGA

-348 TQQNVEF
+348 TQRNVEF

-375 SAQYGLNNPRYQVE
+375 SAQYSLNNPRYQAE

-452 GRLLEQISDGMVNSE
+452 GRLLEQISDVMVNSE

-501 EKQGLSESGEAHVV
+501 EKQGLSESGEARVV

-529 MALPEPILNNFQAEE
+529 MALPKPILNNLQAEE
-544 TGANSVS
+544 AGANSVS

-572 RNVNFGGRTIVLS
+572 RNVNFGGRTVVLS

-638 NETTELLRRYS
+638 NETAELLRRYS
-649 FEENRHQNSPETHI
+649 FEENLHQNSLETHN
-663 YQDYSFRETSG
+663 YQDYSLRETSG
-674 FSEKNTIHNS
+674 FSEKNTVHNS

-713 TGAVLPPEPQSNA
+713 TGAVLSSEPQSNA

-735 ERSTS
+735 ERST
-740 ETANHLTG
+740 
-748 TLLSPEPQSNAAQR
+748 
-762 EQLILPERSTSETAN
+762 
-777 QLAGAVLPPE
+777 
-787 PQSNAAQTEQ
+787 
-797 LTIPERS
+797 
-804 TSENVNQL
+804 
-812 TGTVLSPEPQSNAAQ
+812 
-827 REQLILPERSTS
+827 
-839 ETANQLTGAVLP
+839 
-851 PEPQS
+851 
-856 KAAQR
+856 
-861 EQLTL
+861 
-866 PERSISETVNQLTG
+866 SETVNQLTG

-953 QSNAVQREQLILPE
+953 QSNAVQREQLTIQEL
-967 RSTSETANQLTGTVL
+967 STSETANHLTGAVL
-982 PPEPQSNAAQREQL
+982 SPEPQSNAA
-996 ILPERSTSETANQLT
+996 
-1011 GTVLPPEPQSNAAK
+1011 EPD
-1025 TEQLILPERST
+1025 QLILPERST
-1036 SETANHLTGTLL
+1036 SETANHLTG
-1048 SPEPQSKAAQRKQL
+1048 
-1062 TLPERSTS
+1062 
-1070 ETANNLTGAVLP
+1070 AVLP
-1082 PEPQSN
+1082 PEPQSD
-1088 AAKTE
+1088 AAQTE

-1130 AETRQPVPV
+1130 AETRQPIPV

-1163 SSDVIRSVNIVR
+1163 PSDVIRSVNIVR

-1186 SRLIERAYRNSLP
+1186 SRLIERAYRNTLP

-1214 TENMLML
+1214 TENMVML
-1221 VPPTEMDRYRA
+1221 VPPAEMDRYRA

-1251 QAPAETSRTV
+1251 QAPAENSRTV

>member
-116 NVRMIRSAEMRRVF
+116 NVRMIRSAEMRRIF

-218 EEQRARILS
+218 KEQRARILS

-293 AGRSAAF
+293 AGRSVAF

-375 SAQYGLNNPRYQVE
+375 SAQYSLNNPRYQAE

-402 GKAVSAN
+402 GKAVFAN

-437 PASEITMKFYADSPA
+437 PASEITMRFYADSPA

-501 EKQGLSESGEAHVV
+501 EKQGLSQSGEARVV

-529 MALPEPILNNFQAEE
+529 MALPEPIMNNFQAEE
-544 TGANSVS
+544 AGANSVS

-572 RNVNFGGRTIVLS
+572 RNVNFGGRTAVLS

-638 NETTELLRRYS
+638 NETAELLRRYS
-649 FEENRHQNSPETHI
+649 FEEDRHQNSPETHI

-674 FSEKNTIHNS
+674 FSEKNTVHNS

-691 NAVQKENEEAP
+691 NAVQKENEEAL

-713 TGAVLPPEPQSNA
+713 TGTVLPPEPQSNA
-726 AQREQLILP
+726 AQREQLTLP
-735 ERSTS
+735 ERST
-740 ETANHLTG
+740 
-748 TLLSPEPQSNAAQR
+748 
-762 EQLILPERSTSETAN
+762 
-777 QLAGAVLPPE
+777 
-787 PQSNAAQTEQ
+787 
-797 LTIPERS
+797 
-804 TSENVNQL
+804 
-812 TGTVLSPEPQSNAAQ
+812 
-827 REQLILPERSTS
+827 
-839 ETANQLTGAVLP
+839 
-851 PEPQS
+851 
-856 KAAQR
+856 
-861 EQLTL
+861 
-866 PERSISETVNQLTG
+866 SETVNQLTG

-893 PDQLTLPERSISET
+893 PDQLTLPERSTSET
-907 ANQLAGAVLPPE
+907 VNQLAGAVLPPE
-919 PQSNAAQREQLTIQ
+919 PQSNAAQREQLILP
-933 ERSTSE
+933 ERPISE
-939 NANNLTGAVLPPEP
+939 TVNQLTGAVLPPEP
-953 QSNAVQREQLILPE
+953 QSNAAQTEQLILPE
-967 RSTSETANQLTGTVL
+967 RSISETANQLTGTVL
-982 PPEPQSNAAQREQL
+982 PPEPQSNAAQTEQL
-996 ILPERSTSETANQLT
+996 TIPERSISETVNQFT
-1011 GTVLPPEPQSNAAK
+1011 GALLSPEPQSNAA
-1025 TEQLILPERST
+1025 
-1036 SETANHLTGTLL
+1036 
-1048 SPEPQSKAAQRKQL
+1048 QRDQL

-1070 ETANNLTGAVLP
+1070 ETVNQLTGAVLP

-1088 AAKTE
+1088 AAQREQLTLPERSTSETVNQFTGTVLSPEPQSNAAQREQLILPERSTSGTVNQLTGAVLSPEPQSNAAQTE
-1093 LLTPLAQSETQNNER
+1093 LLTPLAQSEIQNNER

-1163 SSDVIRSVNIVR
+1163 PSDVIRSVNIVR

-1186 SRLIERAYRNSLP
+1186 SRLIERAYRNTLP

-1214 TENMLML
+1214 TENMVML

-1251 QAPAETSRTV
+1251 QAPAENSRTV

-1269 NTSVDG
+1269 NTSVEG

>member
-281 EMIGAVPGRIAP
+281 EMVGAVPGRIAP

-544 TGANSVS
+544 AGANSVS

-638 NETTELLRRYS
+638 NETAELLRRYS
-649 FEENRHQNSPETHI
+649 FEEDRHQNSPETHI

-674 FSEKNTIHNS
+674 FSEKNTVHNS

-691 NAVQKENEEAP
+691 NVVQKENEEAP

-713 TGAVLPPEPQSNA
+713 TGAVL
-726 AQREQLILP
+726 
-735 ERSTS
+735 
-740 ETANHLTG
+740 
-748 TLLSPEPQSNAAQR
+748 SPEPQSNAAQR
-762 EQLILPERSTSETAN
+762 EQLTLPERSTSET
-777 QLAGAVLPPE
+777 V
-787 PQSNAAQTEQ
+787 
-797 LTIPERS
+797 
-804 TSENVNQL
+804 
-812 TGTVLSPEPQSNAAQ
+812 
-827 REQLILPERSTS
+827 
-839 ETANQLTGAVLP
+839 NQLTGAVLP

-856 KAAQR
+856 NAA
-861 EQLTL
+861 EPDQLTL
-866 PERSISETVNQLTG
+866 PERSTSETVNQLTG

-967 RSTSETANQLTGTVL
+967 RSTSETVNQLTGAVLSPEPQSKAAQRDQLILPERSISETANQLTGTVL
-982 PPEPQSNAAQREQL
+982 PPEPQSNAAQREHLTIQEL
-996 ILPERSTSETANQLT
+996 STSETANHLT
-1011 GTVLPPEPQSNAAK
+1011 GAVLSPEPQSNAA
-1025 TEQLILPERST
+1025 EPDQLILPERST
-1036 SETANHLTGTLL
+1036 SETANHLTG
-1048 SPEPQSKAAQRKQL
+1048 
-1062 TLPERSTS
+1062 
-1070 ETANNLTGAVLP
+1070 AVLP
-1082 PEPQSN
+1082 PEPQSD
-1088 AAKTE
+1088 AAQTE

-1130 AETRQPVPV
+1130 AETRQPIPV

-1163 SSDVIRSVNIVR
+1163 PSDVIRSVNIVR

-1186 SRLIERAYRNSLP
+1186 SRLIERAYRNTLP

-1214 TENMLML
+1214 TENMVML
-1221 VPPTEMDRYRA
+1221 VPPAEMDRYRA

-1261 TTNRQVTV
+1261 TTNRQITV

-1275 GISSLTRDEIS
+1275 GISSLTRDEVS

>member
-39 VGNRAVPRIVSL
+39 VGNRAAPRIVSL

-130 RALTENSRYTEEV
+130 RALMENSRYTEEV

-203 AAVEISRLGS
+203 AAVEISRLGA

-218 EEQRARILS
+218 EEQRAHILS
-227 AVGKTGNRPQ
+227 AVGRTGNRPQ
-237 TDAAQI
+237 TDAAQM
-243 VVQLAERGKSAVE
+243 VVQLAERGKSAAE

-261 RREVR
+261 RSEVR

-281 EMIGAVPGRIAP
+281 EMIGAVPGRIVP

-314 ARPAGG
+314 ARSAGG

-348 TQQNVEF
+348 TQRNVEF

-375 SAQYGLNNPRYQVE
+375 SAQYSLNNPRYQAE

-402 GKAVSAN
+402 GKAVSAK

-415 GGIGIPGTSEHSEK
+415 GGIGIPGTAEHSEK

-437 PASEITMKFYADSPA
+437 PASEITMRFYADSTA

-501 EKQGLSESGEAHVV
+501 EKQGLSESGEARVV

-529 MALPEPILNNFQAEE
+529 MALPEPILNNFQQAEE

-572 RNVNFGGRTIVLS
+572 RNVNFGGRTVVLS
-585 GSDTHSES
+585 GSDTHSKS

-638 NETTELLRRYS
+638 NETAELLRRYS
-649 FEENRHQNSPETHI
+649 FEENLHQNSPETHI

-674 FSEKNTIHNS
+674 FSEKNTVYNS
-684 STALTFN
+684 STTLTFN

-740 ETANHLTG
+740 ETAN
-748 TLLSPEPQSNAAQR
+748 
-762 EQLILPERSTSETAN
+762 
-777 QLAGAVLPPE
+777 
-787 PQSNAAQTEQ
+787 
-797 LTIPERS
+797 
-804 TSENVNQL
+804 
-812 TGTVLSPEPQSNAAQ
+812 
-827 REQLILPERSTS
+827 
-839 ETANQLTGAVLP
+839 QLTGAVLP
-851 PEPQS
+851 PESQS
-856 KAAQR
+856 NAAQR

-866 PERSISETVNQLTG
+866 PEPST
-880 AVLPPE
+880 
-886 PQSNAAE
+886 
-893 PDQLTLPERSISET
+893 SET
-907 ANQLAGAVLPPE
+907 ANHLTGAVLPPE
-919 PQSNAAQREQLTIQ
+919 PQSNAAQREQLTLP
-933 ERSTSE
+933 EPSTSE
-939 NANNLTGAVLPPEP
+939 TANHLTGAVLPPEP
-953 QSNAVQREQLILPE
+953 QSNAAQMERLTIPERSTSETANQLTGAVLSPEPQSNTAQREQLTLPE
-967 RSTSETANQLTGTVL
+967 PSTSETANQLTGTVL

-996 ILPERSTSETANQLT
+996 ILPERSTSETANRLTGAVLPPEPQGNADKPDQLTLPEPSTLETANQLT
-1011 GTVLPPEPQSNAAK
+1011 GVVLPPEPQSNAAQR
-1025 TEQLILPERST
+1025 EQLTIPERST
-1036 SETANHLTGTLL
+1036 SETANQLTGAVLT
-1048 SPEPQSKAAQRKQL
+1048 PEPQSNAAQRGQL
-1062 TLPERSTS
+1062 TLPERSIS
-1070 ETANNLTGAVLP
+1070 EHANNLS

-1088 AAKTE
+1088 AAQTE

-1163 SSDVIRSVNIVR
+1163 PSDVIRSVNIVR

-1214 TENMLML
+1214 TENMVML

-1251 QAPAETSRTV
+1251 QAPAESSRTV

>member
-116 NVRMIRSAEMRRVF
+116 NVRMIRSAEMRSVF

-203 AAVEISRLGS
+203 AAVEISRLGA

-237 TDAAQI
+237 TDAAQM

-261 RREVR
+261 RSEVR
-266 SYGFTERHYDRESIR
+266 SYGFTERHYDRESFR

-293 AGRSAAF
+293 AGRTAAF
-300 IAADPESAAARNGA
+300 IAADPESTAARNGA

-544 TGANSVS
+544 AGANSVS

-638 NETTELLRRYS
+638 SETAELLRRYS

-674 FSEKNTIHNS
+674 FSEKNTVYNS

-713 TGAVLPPEPQSNA
+713 TGAVLS
-726 AQREQLILP
+726 
-735 ERSTS
+735 
-740 ETANHLTG
+740 
-748 TLLSPEPQSNAAQR
+748 
-762 EQLILPERSTSETAN
+762 
-777 QLAGAVLPPE
+777 
-787 PQSNAAQTEQ
+787 
-797 LTIPERS
+797 
-804 TSENVNQL
+804 
-812 TGTVLSPEPQSNAAQ
+812 
-827 REQLILPERSTS
+827 
-839 ETANQLTGAVLP
+839 
-851 PEPQS
+851 
-856 KAAQR
+856 
-861 EQLTL
+861 
-866 PERSISETVNQLTG
+866 
-880 AVLPPE
+880 
-886 PQSNAAE
+886 
-893 PDQLTLPERSISET
+893 
-907 ANQLAGAVLPPE
+907 
-919 PQSNAAQREQLTIQ
+919 
-933 ERSTSE
+933 
-939 NANNLTGAVLPPEP
+939 PEP
-953 QSNAVQREQLILPE
+953 QSNAVQREQLTLPE

-996 ILPERSTSETANQLT
+996 ILPERSISETANHLTGAVLPPEPPSNAAQREQLTLLERSISETVNQLTGTVLSPEPQSNAAQREQLILPERSTSDTANQLTGTLLSPESQSNAAEPDQLKHPERSTSETVNQLTGAVLSPEPQSKAAQRDQLILPERSISETANQLT
-1011 GTVLPPEPQSNAAK
+1011 GTVLPPEPQSNAAQREHL
-1025 TEQLILPERST
+1025 TIQELSTSETANHLTGAVLSPEPQSNAAEPDQLILPERST
-1036 SETANHLTGTLL
+1036 SETANHLTG
-1048 SPEPQSKAAQRKQL
+1048 
-1062 TLPERSTS
+1062 
-1070 ETANNLTGAVLP
+1070 AVLP
-1082 PEPQSN
+1082 PEPQSD
-1088 AAKTE
+1088 AAQTE

-1130 AETRQPVPV
+1130 AETRQPIPV

-1163 SSDVIRSVNIVR
+1163 PSDVIRSVNIVR

-1186 SRLIERAYRNSLP
+1186 SRLIERAYRNTLP

-1214 TENMLML
+1214 TENMVML

-1251 QAPAETSRTV
+1251 QAPAENSRTV

>member
-116 NVRMIRSAEMRRVF
+116 NVRMIRSAEMRRIF

-227 AVGKTGNRPQ
+227 AVGRTGNRPQ
-237 TDAAQI
+237 TDAAQM

-261 RREVR
+261 RSEVR

-281 EMIGAVPGRIAP
+281 EMVGAVPGRIAP

-300 IAADPESAAARNGA
+300 IAADPESTAARNGA

-437 PASEITMKFYADSPA
+437 PASEITMRFYADSPA

-501 EKQGLSESGEAHVV
+501 EKPGLSQSGEARVV
-515 PMNNMDAPQDVTQT
+515 PMNNMDAPQDETQT

-572 RNVNFGGRTIVLS
+572 RNVNFGGRTVVLS

-608 RRILSRFSFET
+608 RRILSRLSFET
-619 DIYSTAQHSNSDTA
+619 DIYSTTQHSNSDTA

-638 NETTELLRRYS
+638 NETAELLRRYS
-649 FEENRHQNSPETHI
+649 FEEDRHQNSPETHI

-674 FSEKNTIHNS
+674 FSEKNTVHNS

-691 NAVQKENEEAP
+691 NVVQKENEEAP
-702 AHSTSK
+702 AHPTSK

-713 TGAVLPPEPQSNA
+713 TGTVLPPEPQSNA
-726 AQREQLILP
+726 VQREQLTIQ
-735 ERSTS
+735 ERSIS

-748 TLLSPEPQSNAAQR
+748 TVLTPEPQSNVAKT
-762 EQLILPERSTSETAN
+762 EQLILPERSISEHAN
-777 QLAGAVLPPE
+777 
-787 PQSNAAQTEQ
+787 N
-797 LTIPERS
+797 
-804 TSENVNQL
+804 L
-812 TGTVLSPEPQSNAAQ
+812 TGT
-827 REQLILPERSTS
+827 
-839 ETANQLTGAVLP
+839 VLP

-861 EQLTL
+861 KQLTL
-866 PERSISETVNQLTG
+866 P
-880 AVLPPE
+880 
-886 PQSNAAE
+886 
-893 PDQLTLPERSISET
+893 DRSISET
-907 ANQLAGAVLPPE
+907 ANHLTGAVLPPE
-919 PQSNAAQREQLTIQ
+919 PQSNAAQREQLTI
-933 ERSTSE
+933 
-939 NANNLTGAVLPPEP
+939 PEP
-953 QSNAVQREQLILPE
+953 
-967 RSTSETANQLTGTVL
+967 STSETVNQPTGTVL

-1011 GTVLPPEPQSNAAK
+1011 GVVLPPEPQSNAAEPDQLTHPERSTSETANQLTGVVLPPESQSNAAK

-1036 SETANHLTGTLL
+1036 SETVN
-1048 SPEPQSKAAQRKQL
+1048 Q
-1062 TLPERSTS
+1062 
-1070 ETANNLTGAVLP
+1070 LTGAVLP

-1088 AAKTE
+1088 AARTE

-1163 SSDVIRSVNIVR
+1163 PSDVIRSVNIVR

-1186 SRLIERAYRNSLP
+1186 SRLIERAYRNTLP

-1209 RTAEN
+1209 QTAEN
-1214 TENMLML
+1214 TENMVML

-1251 QAPAETSRTV
+1251 QAPAENSRTV

-1275 GISSLTRDEIS
+1275 GINSLTRDEIS

>member
-116 NVRMIRSAEMRRVF
+116 NVRMIRSAEMRRIF

-293 AGRSAAF
+293 AGRSVAF

-355 RRLSGKMTAGISA
+355 QRLSGKMTAGISA

-375 SAQYGLNNPRYQVE
+375 SAQYSLNNPRYQAE

-452 GRLLEQISDGMVNSE
+452 GRLLELISDGMANSE

-480 IPVSELLAGARLN
+480 IPVSELLAGAQLN

-501 EKQGLSESGEAHVV
+501 EKQGLSESGEARVV

-529 MALPEPILNNFQAEE
+529 MALPEPIMNNFQAEE
-544 TGANSVS
+544 AGANSVS

-1163 SSDVIRSVNIVR
+1163 PSDVIRSVNIVR

-1186 SRLIERAYRNSLP
+1186 SRLIERAYRNTLP
-1199 EQPEKKPFTF
+1199 EQPEKKPFKF

-1214 TENMLML
+1214 TENMVML

-1251 QAPAETSRTV
+1251 QAPAENSRTV
-1261 TTNRQVTV
+1261 TTNRQITV

>member
-116 NVRMIRSAEMRRVF
+116 NVRMIRSAEMRRIF

-170 LGSSGGGAV
+170 LGLSGGGAV

-194 LGSEYPESP
+194 LGSEYPETP
-203 AAVEISRLGS
+203 AAVEISRLGA

-237 TDAAQI
+237 TDAAQM

-261 RREVR
+261 RSEVR

-300 IAADPESAAARNGA
+300 LAADPESAAARNGA

-348 TQQNVEF
+348 TQRNVEF

-375 SAQYGLNNPRYQVE
+375 SAQYSLNNPRYQAE
-389 RRIPDRIFRENVL
+389 RKIPERIFRENVL
-402 GKAVSAN
+402 GKTVSAN

-415 GGIGIPGTSEHSEK
+415 GEIGIPGTSEHSEK

-437 PASEITMKFYADSPA
+437 PASEITMRFYADSPA

-544 TGANSVS
+544 AGANSVS

-638 NETTELLRRYS
+638 NETAELLRRYS
-649 FEENRHQNSPETHI
+649 FEEDRHQNSPETHI

-674 FSEKNTIHNS
+674 FSEKNTVHNS

-726 AQREQLILP
+726 AQREQLTLP
-735 ERSTS
+735 ERSTSETANQLTGVVLSPEPQSNAAQREQLTLPERSIS

-762 EQLILPERSTSETAN
+762 EQL
-777 QLAGAVLPPE
+777 
-787 PQSNAAQTEQ
+787 
-797 LTIPERS
+797 
-804 TSENVNQL
+804 
-812 TGTVLSPEPQSNAAQ
+812 
-827 REQLILPERSTS
+827 
-839 ETANQLTGAVLP
+839 
-851 PEPQS
+851 
-856 KAAQR
+856 
-861 EQLTL
+861 TL
-866 PERSISETVNQLTG
+866 P
-880 AVLPPE
+880 
-886 PQSNAAE
+886 
-893 PDQLTLPERSISET
+893 DRSISET
-907 ANQLAGAVLPPE
+907 ANHLTGAVLPPE
-919 PQSNAAQREQLTIQ
+919 PQSNAAQREQLTI
-933 ERSTSE
+933 
-939 NANNLTGAVLPPEP
+939 PEP
-953 QSNAVQREQLILPE
+953 
-967 RSTSETANQLTGTVL
+967 STSETVNQPTGTVL

-1011 GTVLPPEPQSNAAK
+1011 GVVLPPEPQSNAAEPDQLTHPERSTSETANQLTGVVLPPESQSNAAK

-1036 SETANHLTGTLL
+1036 SETVN
-1048 SPEPQSKAAQRKQL
+1048 Q
-1062 TLPERSTS
+1062 
-1070 ETANNLTGAVLP
+1070 LTGAVLP

-1088 AAKTE
+1088 AARTE

-1163 SSDVIRSVNIVR
+1163 PSDVIRSVNIVR

-1186 SRLIERAYRNSLP
+1186 SRLIERAYRNTLP

-1209 RTAEN
+1209 QTAEN
-1214 TENMLML
+1214 TENMVML

-1251 QAPAETSRTV
+1251 QAPAENSRTV

-1275 GISSLTRDEIS
+1275 GINSLTRDEIS